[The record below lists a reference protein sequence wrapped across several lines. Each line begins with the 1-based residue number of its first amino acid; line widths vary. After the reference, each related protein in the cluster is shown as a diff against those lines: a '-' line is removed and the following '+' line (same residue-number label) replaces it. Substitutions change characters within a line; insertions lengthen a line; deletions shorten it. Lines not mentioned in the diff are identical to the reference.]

1 MRIKK
6 SSLIVKKSNNCQL
19 STALTTLTCMLA
31 GMFSTYTQAAS
42 IYGCDRSFFSNENAN
57 GCSASVGLGQKLD
70 GSVTGGSA
78 HKGSANNNR
87 VNVAHSAHISGAVR
101 GGSSTEKEA
110 NHNEVV
116 IGNNVQIGTE
126 KDNGF
131 VSGGSS
137 SESSAIFNAVRIGAN
152 TIINGFVEG
161 GSASA
166 VKTDEASRKNI
177 EIDSSSNS
185 VHIGDNSVV
194 TGNVYG
200 GSDGMLSSF
209 NEVYIGNNVRV
220 GPKLS
225 DEELVR
231 GGIVTGGSAGHQTD
245 YVPVVTNSNIVHI
258 GDDFYA
264 AQVLGGSS
272 GKESSVIPENT
283 ENENRVT
290 IGDRSRI
297 FNVVAGNGTD
307 KAIVNKNELRIGKDA
322 NINMIRGGSA
332 WNGSN
337 VSENLVT
344 IGANLT
350 ADMVIGGQAGLESEA
365 NNNTVMLGRNAIVRD
380 KLVGGVAVTRANGN
394 KVTLHKDFKIANLS
408 GGGAT
413 EEANNNIVTLL
424 GRGEVSGVLYGGVSD
439 KSAGNTLNL
448 GNIEESIEMNS
459 MSAGKVGY
467 FNTYN
472 FYLPNNTRNK
482 DIALKLL
489 GIEGDFDSVI
499 DLGNATVNSY
509 VPGDADLKAGDVVH
523 LIQVDSTREIKWTG
537 QGKVFQGVT
546 LTHDLA
552 DIGVDEQ
559 AKNLDLVFRKNN
571 IQSSTNVPANNN
583 GSVNNTGAGN
593 KNNGSNNSDTKISS
607 ANGSVNNSGTGNKN
621 NASNNTD
628 TTISS
633 ANVNPKTKS
642 LLQGRLVA
650 PALINGGSAYLLEGG
665 LDSFYQNTNIDKN
678 KANTGSNGFANVRTD
693 NREVTTGSH
702 VKLKGMTF
710 DAGYAWNKP
719 LGLGN
724 LTYGIAAEYGYTRYT
739 SHLDDGTRG
748 KGKAWYL
755 GANTFGNYLWN
766 NGLYMQG
773 SLRVGRVSGDY
784 RSNDFVHANGNQVN
798 YDSNSNYIAGHIGA
812 GKIWQLG
819 SLNSLDTYIKY
830 FDSHT
835 SSDKAKLNSGEMY
848 HFSSVRSQRGR
859 IGVQYNHQLAKTK
872 LHFGL
877 AHEREWNGHVRA
889 QYQGLSLPSP
899 TMKGGTTLGEAG
911 MNYQLG
917 SKQVNTAL
925 QAYGGRQRGAGLHF
939 GVKF

>member
-1 MRIKK
+1 M
-6 SSLIVKKSNNCQL
+6 
-19 STALTTLTCMLA
+19 
-31 GMFSTYTQAAS
+31 
-42 IYGCDRSFFSNENAN
+42 
-57 GCSASVGLGQKLD
+57 
-70 GSVTGGSA
+70 
-78 HKGSANNNR
+78 
-87 VNVAHSAHISGAVR
+87 IS
-101 GGSSTEKEA
+101 
-110 NHNEVV
+110 
-116 IGNNVQIGTE
+116 
-126 KDNGF
+126 
-131 VSGGSS
+131 
-137 SESSAIFNAVRIGAN
+137 
-152 TIINGFVEG
+152 
-161 GSASA
+161 
-166 VKTDEASRKNI
+166 TDEASRKNI

-194 TGNVYG
+194 TGSVSG

-209 NEVYIGNNVRV
+209 NEVLIGNNVRV
-220 GPKLS
+220 GPKLP

-245 YVPVVTNSNIVHI
+245 YVPVVTNSNVVRI

-264 AQVLGGSS
+264 GQVLGGSS
-272 GKESSVIPENT
+272 GKESSVIPDNT

-297 FNVVAGNGTD
+297 FNVVAGSGTE

-322 NINMIRGGSA
+322 NINRIRGGDA

-350 ADMVIGGQAGLESEA
+350 ADEVIGGQAGLESEA
-365 NNNTVMLGRNAIVRD
+365 NNNTVMLGRNATVRD

-394 KVTLHKDFKIANLS
+394 KVLLNRDFKIANLS

-424 GRGEVSGVLYGGVSD
+424 GRGEVSGKLYGGVSNN

-448 GNIEESIEMNS
+448 GNINEPIEMNS
-459 MSAGKVGY
+459 ISAGKVGY

-472 FYLPNNTRNK
+472 FYLPNNTRNQ

-489 GIEGDFDSVI
+489 GIEGDLDSVI

-509 VPGDADLKAGDVVH
+509 VPGDTALKAGDIVH
-523 LIQVDSTREIKWTG
+523 LIQVDPTREIAWKG
-537 QGKVFQGVT
+537 QGKVYQGVT

-552 DIGVDEQ
+552 DIRVDEQ
-559 AKNLDLVFRKNN
+559 SRNLDLVFQKNN
-571 IQSSTNVPANNN
+571 IKDSINVPANNN
-583 GSVNNTGAGN
+583 GSVNNT
-593 KNNGSNNSDTKISS
+593 
-607 ANGSVNNSGTGNKN
+607 GTGNKN

-628 TTISS
+628 TTMPS

-665 LDSFYQNTNIDKN
+665 LESFYQNTNVDKN
-678 KANTGSNGFANVRTD
+678 KANIGSNGFANVRAD

-766 NGLYMQG
+766 NGLYIQG

-798 YDSNSNYIAGHIGA
+798 YDSKSNYIAGHIGA

-835 SSDKAKLNSGEMY
+835 SSDKAKLNSGETY

-911 MNYQLG
+911 VNYQLG
-917 SKQVNTAL
+917 GKQLNTAL
-925 QAYGGRQRGAGLHF
+925 QVYGGRQRGAGLHL

>member
-6 SSLIVKKSNNCQL
+6 TSSIMTKNNNHQL

-31 GMFSTYTQAAS
+31 GMFPIYTQAAS
-42 IYGCDRSFFSNENAN
+42 IYGCDRSFFSNENAD
-57 GCSASVGLGQKLD
+57 GCSVSVGLGQKVD

-87 VNVAHSAHISGAVR
+87 VNVAHSAHVSGAIR
-101 GGSSTEKEA
+101 GGSSTKKET

-131 VSGGSS
+131 VLGGSS

-152 TIINGFVEG
+152 AIINGFVEG
-161 GSASA
+161 GSASG

-194 TGNVYG
+194 TGSVSG

-209 NEVYIGNNVRV
+209 NEVLIGNNVRV
-220 GPKLS
+220 GPKLP

-231 GGIVTGGSAGHQTD
+231 GGIVTGGSAGHQTN
-245 YVPVVTNSNIVHI
+245 YVPVVTNSNVVRI

-264 AQVLGGSS
+264 GQVLGGSS
-272 GKESSVIPENT
+272 GKESSVIPDNT

-297 FNVVAGNGTD
+297 FNVVAGSGTE

-322 NINMIRGGSA
+322 NINRIRGGDA

-350 ADMVIGGQAGLESEA
+350 ADEVIGGQAGLESEA
-365 NNNTVMLGRNAIVRD
+365 NNNTVMLGRNATVRD

-394 KVTLHKDFKIANLS
+394 KVLLNRDFKIANLS

-424 GRGEVSGVLYGGVSD
+424 GRGEVSGVLYGGVSSN

-448 GNIEESIEMNS
+448 GNINEPIEMNS
-459 MSAGKVGY
+459 ISAGKVGY

-472 FYLPNNTRNK
+472 FYLPNNTRNQ

-509 VPGDADLKAGDVVH
+509 VPGDTALKAGDIVH
-523 LIQVDSTREIKWTG
+523 LIQVDPTREIAWKG
-537 QGKVFQGVT
+537 QGKVYQGVT

-552 DIGVDEQ
+552 DIRVDDQ
-559 AKNLDLVFRKNN
+559 SKNLDLVFQKNN
-571 IQSSTNVPANNN
+571 IKDSINVPANNN
-583 GSVNNTGAGN
+583 GSVNNT
-593 KNNGSNNSDTKISS
+593 
-607 ANGSVNNSGTGNKN
+607 GTGNKN

-628 TTISS
+628 TTMPS

-665 LDSFYQNTNIDKN
+665 LESFYQNTNVDKN
-678 KANTGSNGFANVRTD
+678 KANIGSNGFANVRAD

-702 VKLKGMTF
+702 IKLKGMTF

-766 NGLYMQG
+766 NGLYIQG
-773 SLRVGRVSGDY
+773 SLRIGRVSGDY

-798 YDSNSNYIAGHIGA
+798 YDSKSNYIAGHIGA

-835 SSDKAKLNSGEMY
+835 SSDKAKLNSGETY

-911 MNYQLG
+911 VNYQLG
-917 SKQVNTAL
+917 GKQLNTAL
-925 QAYGGRQRGAGLHF
+925 QVYGGRQRGAGLHL

>member
-1 MRIKK
+1 MTK
-6 SSLIVKKSNNCQL
+6 NNNHQL

-31 GMFSTYTQAAS
+31 GMFPIYTQAAS
-42 IYGCDRSFFSNENAN
+42 IYGCDRSFFSNENAD
-57 GCSASVGLGQKLD
+57 GCSVSVGLGQKVD

-87 VNVAHSAHISGAVR
+87 VNVAHSAHVSGAIR
-101 GGSSTEKEA
+101 GGSSTKKET

-131 VSGGSS
+131 VLGGSS

-152 TIINGFVEG
+152 AIINGFVEG
-161 GSASA
+161 GSASG

-194 TGNVYG
+194 TGSVSG

-209 NEVYIGNNVRV
+209 NEVLIGNNVRV
-220 GPKLS
+220 GPKLP

-231 GGIVTGGSAGHQTD
+231 GGIVTGGSAGHQTN
-245 YVPVVTNSNIVHI
+245 YVPVVTNSNVVRI

-264 AQVLGGSS
+264 GQVLGGSS
-272 GKESSVIPENT
+272 GKESSVIPDNT

-297 FNVVAGNGTD
+297 FNVVAGSGTE

-322 NINMIRGGSA
+322 NINRIRGGDA

-350 ADMVIGGQAGLESEA
+350 ADEVIGGQAGLESEA
-365 NNNTVMLGRNAIVRD
+365 NNNTVMLGRNATVRD

-394 KVTLHKDFKIANLS
+394 KVLLNRDFKIANLS

-424 GRGEVSGVLYGGVSD
+424 GRGEVSGVLYGGVSSN

-448 GNIEESIEMNS
+448 GNINEPIEMNS
-459 MSAGKVGY
+459 ISAGKVGY

-472 FYLPNNTRNK
+472 FYLPNNTRNQ

-509 VPGDADLKAGDVVH
+509 VPGDTALKAGDIVH
-523 LIQVDSTREIKWTG
+523 LIQVDPTREIAWKG
-537 QGKVFQGVT
+537 QGKVYQGVT

-552 DIGVDEQ
+552 DIRVDDQ
-559 AKNLDLVFRKNN
+559 SKNLDLVFQKNN
-571 IQSSTNVPANNN
+571 IKDSINVPANNN
-583 GSVNNTGAGN
+583 GSVNNT
-593 KNNGSNNSDTKISS
+593 
-607 ANGSVNNSGTGNKN
+607 GTGNKN

-628 TTISS
+628 TTMPS

-665 LDSFYQNTNIDKN
+665 LESFYQNTNVDKN
-678 KANTGSNGFANVRTD
+678 KANIGSNGFANVRSD

-766 NGLYMQG
+766 NGLYIQG
-773 SLRVGRVSGDY
+773 SLRIGRVSGDY

-798 YDSNSNYIAGHIGA
+798 YDSKSNYIAGHIGA

-835 SSDKAKLNSGEMY
+835 SSDKAKLNSGETY

-911 MNYQLG
+911 VNYQLG
-917 SKQVNTAL
+917 GKQLNTAL
-925 QAYGGRQRGAGLHF
+925 QVYGGRQRGAGLHL

>member
-1 MRIKK
+1 MTK
-6 SSLIVKKSNNCQL
+6 NNNHQL

-31 GMFSTYTQAAS
+31 GMFPIYTQAAS
-42 IYGCDRSFFSNENAN
+42 IYGCDRSFFSNENAD
-57 GCSASVGLGQKLD
+57 GCSVSVGLGQKVD

-87 VNVAHSAHISGAVR
+87 VNVAHSAHVSGAIR
-101 GGSSTEKEA
+101 GGRSTKKET

-131 VSGGSS
+131 VLGGSS

-152 TIINGFVEG
+152 AIINGFVEG
-161 GSASA
+161 GSASG

-194 TGNVYG
+194 TGSVSG

-209 NEVYIGNNVRV
+209 NEVLIGNNVRV
-220 GPKLS
+220 GPKLP

-231 GGIVTGGSAGHQTD
+231 GGIVTGGSAGHQTN
-245 YVPVVTNSNIVHI
+245 YVPVVTNSNVVRI

-264 AQVLGGSS
+264 GQVLGGSS
-272 GKESSVIPENT
+272 GKESSVIPDNT

-297 FNVVAGNGTD
+297 FNVVAGSGTE

-322 NINMIRGGSA
+322 NINRIRGGDA

-350 ADMVIGGQAGLESEA
+350 ADEVIGGQAGLESEA
-365 NNNTVMLGRNAIVRD
+365 NNNTVMLGRNATVRD

-394 KVTLHKDFKIANLS
+394 KVLLNRDFKIANLS

-424 GRGEVSGVLYGGVSD
+424 GRGEVSGVLYGGVSSN

-448 GNIEESIEMNS
+448 GNINEPIEMNS
-459 MSAGKVGY
+459 ISAGKVGY

-472 FYLPNNTRNK
+472 FYLPNNTRNQ

-509 VPGDADLKAGDVVH
+509 VPGDTALKAGDIVH
-523 LIQVDSTREIKWTG
+523 LIQVDPTREIAWKG
-537 QGKVFQGVT
+537 QGKVYQGVT

-552 DIGVDEQ
+552 DIRVDDQ
-559 AKNLDLVFRKNN
+559 SKNLDLVFQKNN
-571 IQSSTNVPANNN
+571 IKDSINVPANNN
-583 GSVNNTGAGN
+583 GSVNNT
-593 KNNGSNNSDTKISS
+593 
-607 ANGSVNNSGTGNKN
+607 GTGNKN

-628 TTISS
+628 TTMPS

-665 LDSFYQNTNIDKN
+665 LESFYQNTNVDKN
-678 KANTGSNGFANVRTD
+678 KANIGSNGFANVRAD

-773 SLRVGRVSGDY
+773 SLRAGRVSGDY

-798 YDSNSNYIAGHIGA
+798 YDSKSNYIAGHIGA
-812 GKIWQLG
+812 GKIWQLS

-835 SSDKAKLNSGEMY
+835 SSDKAKLNSGETY

-911 MNYQLG
+911 VNYQLG
-917 SKQVNTAL
+917 GKQLNTAL
-925 QAYGGRQRGAGLHF
+925 QVYGGRQRGAGLHL

>member
-1 MRIKK
+1 MTK
-6 SSLIVKKSNNCQL
+6 NNNHQL

-31 GMFSTYTQAAS
+31 GMFPIYTQAAS
-42 IYGCDRSFFSNENAN
+42 IYGCERSFFSNENAD
-57 GCSASVGLGQKLD
+57 GCSVSVGLGQKLD
-70 GSVTGGSA
+70 GSVTGGST
-78 HKGSANNNR
+78 HKGSANKNR
-87 VNVAHSAHISGAVR
+87 VNVAHSAHVSGAVI
-101 GGSSTEKEA
+101 GGSSTKKET

-126 KDNGF
+126 KDHGF
-131 VSGGSS
+131 VEGGSS

-152 TIINGFVEG
+152 AIINGFVVG
-161 GSASA
+161 GSASG
-166 VKTDEASRKNI
+166 VKTDEAGRKNI

-194 TGNVYG
+194 TRSVSG
-200 GSDGMLSSF
+200 GSAGMLSSF

-220 GPKLS
+220 GPKLP
-225 DEELVR
+225 DDQLVL

-264 AQVLGGSS
+264 GQVLGGSS
-272 GKESSVIPENT
+272 GKESSVIPDNT

-297 FNVVAGNGTD
+297 FNVVAGNGTE

-322 NINMIRGGSA
+322 NINRIRGGYA

-350 ADMVIGGQAGLESEA
+350 ADEVIGGQAGLESEA
-365 NNNTVMLGRNAIVRD
+365 NNNTVMLGRNATVRD

-394 KVTLHKDFKIANLS
+394 KVLLNRDFKIANLS

-413 EEANNNIVTLL
+413 EEASNNIVTLL
-424 GRGEVSGVLYGGVSD
+424 GRGEVSGVLYGGVSSN

-448 GNIEESIEMNS
+448 GSIEEPIEMNS
-459 MSAGKVGY
+459 ISAGKVGY

-472 FYLPNNTRNK
+472 FYLPNNTRNQ

-509 VPGDADLKAGDVVH
+509 VPGDAALKAGDIVH
-523 LIQVDSTREIKWTG
+523 LIQVDPTREIAWKG
-537 QGKVFQGVT
+537 QGKVYQGVT

-552 DIGVDEQ
+552 DIRVDDQ
-559 AKNLDLVFRKNN
+559 SKNLDLVFQKNN
-571 IQSSTNVPANNN
+571 IKDSINVPANNN
-583 GSVNNTGAGN
+583 GSVNNT
-593 KNNGSNNSDTKISS
+593 
-607 ANGSVNNSGTGNKN
+607 GTGNKN

-628 TTISS
+628 TTMPS

-665 LDSFYQNTNIDKN
+665 LESFYQNTNVDKN
-678 KANTGSNGFANVRTD
+678 KANIGSNGFANVRAD

-773 SLRVGRVSGDY
+773 SLRIGRVSGDY

-798 YDSNSNYIAGHIGA
+798 YDSKSNYIAGHIGA

-835 SSDKAKLNSGEMY
+835 SSDKAKLNSGETY

-911 MNYQLG
+911 VNYQLG
-917 SKQVNTAL
+917 GKQLNTAL
-925 QAYGGRQRGAGLHF
+925 QVYGGRQRGAGLHL

>member
-1 MRIKK
+1 MTK
-6 SSLIVKKSNNCQL
+6 NNNHQL

-31 GMFSTYTQAAS
+31 GMFPIYTQAAS

-87 VNVAHSAHISGAVR
+87 VNVAHSAHVSGAIR
-101 GGSSTEKEA
+101 GGSSTKKET

-131 VSGGSS
+131 VLGGSS

-152 TIINGFVEG
+152 AIINGFVEG
-161 GSASA
+161 GSASG

-194 TGNVYG
+194 TGSVSG

-209 NEVYIGNNVRV
+209 NEVLIGNNVRV
-220 GPKLS
+220 GPKLP

-231 GGIVTGGSAGHQTD
+231 GGIVTGGSAGHQTN
-245 YVPVVTNSNIVHI
+245 YVPVVTNSNVVRI

-264 AQVLGGSS
+264 GQVLGGSS
-272 GKESSVIPENT
+272 GKESSVIPDNT

-297 FNVVAGNGTD
+297 FNVVAGSGTE

-322 NINMIRGGSA
+322 NINRIRGGDA

-350 ADMVIGGQAGLESEA
+350 ADEVIGGQAGLESEA
-365 NNNTVMLGRNAIVRD
+365 NNNTVMLGRNATVRD

-394 KVTLHKDFKIANLS
+394 KVLLNRDFKIANLS

-424 GRGEVSGVLYGGVSD
+424 GRGEVSGVLYGGVSSN

-448 GNIEESIEMNS
+448 GNINEPIEMNS
-459 MSAGKVGY
+459 ISAGKVGY

-472 FYLPNNTRNK
+472 FYLPNNTRNQ

-509 VPGDADLKAGDVVH
+509 VPGDTALKAGDIVH
-523 LIQVDSTREIKWTG
+523 LIQVDPTREIAWKG
-537 QGKVFQGVT
+537 QGKVYQGVT

-552 DIGVDEQ
+552 DIRVDDQ
-559 AKNLDLVFRKNN
+559 SKNLDLVFQKNN
-571 IQSSTNVPANNN
+571 IKDSINVPANNN
-583 GSVNNTGAGN
+583 GSVNNT
-593 KNNGSNNSDTKISS
+593 
-607 ANGSVNNSGTGNKN
+607 GTGNKN

-628 TTISS
+628 TTMPS

-665 LDSFYQNTNIDKN
+665 LESFYQNTNVDKN
-678 KANTGSNGFANVRTD
+678 KANIGSNGFANVRAD

-766 NGLYMQG
+766 NGLYIQG
-773 SLRVGRVSGDY
+773 SLRIGRVSGDY

-798 YDSNSNYIAGHIGA
+798 YDSKSNYIAGHIGA

-819 SLNSLDTYIKY
+819 SLNSLDAYIKY

-835 SSDKAKLNSGEMY
+835 SSDKAKLNSGETY

-911 MNYQLG
+911 VNYQLG
-917 SKQVNTAL
+917 GKQLNTAL
-925 QAYGGRQRGAGLHF
+925 QVYGGRQRGAGLHL

>member
-1 MRIKK
+1 MTK
-6 SSLIVKKSNNCQL
+6 NNNHQL

-31 GMFSTYTQAAS
+31 GMFPIYTQAAS
-42 IYGCDRSFFSNENAN
+42 IYGCDRSFFSNENAD
-57 GCSASVGLGQKLD
+57 GCSVSVGLGQKVD

-87 VNVAHSAHISGAVR
+87 VNVAHSAHVSGAIR
-101 GGSSTEKEA
+101 GGSSTKKET

-131 VSGGSS
+131 VLGGSS

-152 TIINGFVEG
+152 AIINGFVEG
-161 GSASA
+161 GSASG

-194 TGNVYG
+194 TRSVSG

-209 NEVYIGNNVRV
+209 NEVLIGNNVRV
-220 GPKLS
+220 GPKLP

-231 GGIVTGGSAGHQTD
+231 GGIVTGGSAGHQTN
-245 YVPVVTNSNIVHI
+245 YVPVVTNSNVVRI

-264 AQVLGGSS
+264 GQVLGGSS
-272 GKESSVIPENT
+272 GKESSVIPDNT

-297 FNVVAGNGTD
+297 FNVVAGSGTE

-322 NINMIRGGSA
+322 NINRIRGGDA

-350 ADMVIGGQAGLESEA
+350 ADEVIGGQAGLESEA
-365 NNNTVMLGRNAIVRD
+365 NNNTVMLGRNATVRD

-394 KVTLHKDFKIANLS
+394 KVLLNRDFKIANLS

-424 GRGEVSGVLYGGVSD
+424 GRGEVSGVLYGGVSSN

-448 GNIEESIEMNS
+448 GNINEPIEMNS
-459 MSAGKVGY
+459 ISAGKVGY

-472 FYLPNNTRNK
+472 FYLPNNTRNQ

-509 VPGDADLKAGDVVH
+509 VPGDTALKAGDIVH
-523 LIQVDSTREIKWTG
+523 LIQVDPTREIAWKG
-537 QGKVFQGVT
+537 QGKVYQGVT

-552 DIGVDEQ
+552 DIRVDDQ
-559 AKNLDLVFRKNN
+559 SKNLDLVFQKNN
-571 IQSSTNVPANNN
+571 IKDSINVPANNN
-583 GSVNNTGAGN
+583 GSVNNT
-593 KNNGSNNSDTKISS
+593 
-607 ANGSVNNSGTGNKN
+607 GTGNKN

-628 TTISS
+628 TTMPS

-665 LDSFYQNTNIDKN
+665 LESFYQNTNVDKN
-678 KANTGSNGFANVRTD
+678 KANIGSNGFANVRAD

-773 SLRVGRVSGDY
+773 SLRAGRVSGDY

-798 YDSNSNYIAGHIGA
+798 YDSKSNYIAGHIGA

-835 SSDKAKLNSGEMY
+835 SSDKAKLNSGETY

-911 MNYQLG
+911 VNYQLG
-917 SKQVNTAL
+917 GKQLNTAL
-925 QAYGGRQRGAGLHF
+925 QVYGGRQRGAGLHL

>member
-6 SSLIVKKSNNCQL
+6 TSSIMTKNNNHQL

-31 GMFSTYTQAAS
+31 GMFPIYTQAAS
-42 IYGCDRSFFSNENAN
+42 IYGCDRSFFSNENAD
-57 GCSASVGLGQKLD
+57 GCSVSVGLGQKVD

-87 VNVAHSAHISGAVR
+87 VNVAHSAHVSGAIR
-101 GGSSTEKEA
+101 GGSSTKKET

-131 VSGGSS
+131 VLGGSS

-152 TIINGFVEG
+152 AIINGFVEG
-161 GSASA
+161 GSASG

-194 TGNVYG
+194 TGSVSG

-209 NEVYIGNNVRV
+209 NEVLIGNNVRV
-220 GPKLS
+220 GPKLP

-231 GGIVTGGSAGHQTD
+231 GGIVTGGSAGHQTN
-245 YVPVVTNSNIVHI
+245 YVPVVTNSNVVRI

-264 AQVLGGSS
+264 GQVLGGSS
-272 GKESSVIPENT
+272 GKESSVIPDNT

-297 FNVVAGNGTD
+297 FNVVAGNGTE

-322 NINMIRGGSA
+322 NINRIRGGYA

-350 ADMVIGGQAGLESEA
+350 ADEVIGGQAGLESEA
-365 NNNTVMLGRNAIVRD
+365 NNNTVMLGRNATVRD

-394 KVTLHKDFKIANLS
+394 KVLLNRDFKIANLS

-424 GRGEVSGVLYGGVSD
+424 GRGEVSGVLYGGVSSN

-448 GNIEESIEMNS
+448 GNINEPIEMNS
-459 MSAGKVGY
+459 ISAGKVGY

-472 FYLPNNTRNK
+472 FYLPNNTRNQ

-509 VPGDADLKAGDVVH
+509 VPGDTALKAGDIVH
-523 LIQVDSTREIKWTG
+523 LIQVDPTREIAWKG
-537 QGKVFQGVT
+537 QGKVYQGVT

-552 DIGVDEQ
+552 DIRVDDQ
-559 AKNLDLVFRKNN
+559 SKNLDLVFQKNN
-571 IQSSTNVPANNN
+571 IKDSINVPANNN
-583 GSVNNTGAGN
+583 GSVNNT
-593 KNNGSNNSDTKISS
+593 
-607 ANGSVNNSGTGNKN
+607 GTGNKN

-628 TTISS
+628 TTMPS

-665 LDSFYQNTNIDKN
+665 LESFYQNTNVDKN
-678 KANTGSNGFANVRTD
+678 KANIGSNGFANVRAD

-766 NGLYMQG
+766 NGLYIQG
-773 SLRVGRVSGDY
+773 SLRIGRVSGDY

-798 YDSNSNYIAGHIGA
+798 YDSKSNYIAGHIGA

-835 SSDKAKLNSGEMY
+835 SSDKAKLNSGETY

-911 MNYQLG
+911 VNYQLG
-917 SKQVNTAL
+917 GKQLNTAL
-925 QAYGGRQRGAGLHF
+925 QVYGGRQRGAGLHL

>member
-1 MRIKK
+1 M
-6 SSLIVKKSNNCQL
+6 
-19 STALTTLTCMLA
+19 
-31 GMFSTYTQAAS
+31 
-42 IYGCDRSFFSNENAN
+42 
-57 GCSASVGLGQKLD
+57 
-70 GSVTGGSA
+70 
-78 HKGSANNNR
+78 
-87 VNVAHSAHISGAVR
+87 
-101 GGSSTEKEA
+101 
-110 NHNEVV
+110 
-116 IGNNVQIGTE
+116 
-126 KDNGF
+126 
-131 VSGGSS
+131 
-137 SESSAIFNAVRIGAN
+137 RIGAN
-152 TIINGFVEG
+152 AIINGFVEG
-161 GSASA
+161 GSASG

-194 TGNVYG
+194 TGSVSG

-209 NEVYIGNNVRV
+209 NEVLIGNNVRV
-220 GPKLS
+220 GPKLP

-231 GGIVTGGSAGHQTD
+231 GGIVTGGSAGHQTN
-245 YVPVVTNSNIVHI
+245 YVPVVTNSNVVRI

-264 AQVLGGSS
+264 GQVLGGSS
-272 GKESSVIPENT
+272 GKESSVIPDNT

-297 FNVVAGNGTD
+297 FNVVAGSGTE

-322 NINMIRGGSA
+322 NINRIRGGDA

-350 ADMVIGGQAGLESEA
+350 ADEVIGGQAGLESEA
-365 NNNTVMLGRNAIVRD
+365 NNNTVMLGRNATVRD

-394 KVTLHKDFKIANLS
+394 KVLLNRDFKIANLS

-424 GRGEVSGVLYGGVSD
+424 GRGEVSGVLYGGVSSN

-448 GNIEESIEMNS
+448 GNINEPIEMNS
-459 MSAGKVGY
+459 ISAGKVGY

-472 FYLPNNTRNK
+472 FYLPNNTRNQ

-509 VPGDADLKAGDVVH
+509 VPGDTALKAGDIVH
-523 LIQVDSTREIKWTG
+523 LIQVDPTREIAWKG
-537 QGKVFQGVT
+537 QGKVYQGVT

-552 DIGVDEQ
+552 DIRVDDQ
-559 AKNLDLVFRKNN
+559 SKNLDLVFQKNN
-571 IQSSTNVPANNN
+571 IKDSINVPANNN
-583 GSVNNTGAGN
+583 GSVNNT
-593 KNNGSNNSDTKISS
+593 
-607 ANGSVNNSGTGNKN
+607 GTGNKN

-628 TTISS
+628 TTMPS

-665 LDSFYQNTNIDKN
+665 LESFYQNTNVDKN
-678 KANTGSNGFANVRTD
+678 KANIGSNGFANVRAD

-766 NGLYMQG
+766 NGLYIQG
-773 SLRVGRVSGDY
+773 SLRIGRVSGDY

-798 YDSNSNYIAGHIGA
+798 YDSKSNYIAGHIGA

-819 SLNSLDTYIKY
+819 SLNSLDAYIKY

-835 SSDKAKLNSGEMY
+835 SSDKAKLNSGETY

-911 MNYQLG
+911 VNYQLG
-917 SKQVNTAL
+917 GKQLNTAL
-925 QAYGGRQRGAGLHF
+925 QVYGGRQRGAGLHL

>member
-1 MRIKK
+1 
-6 SSLIVKKSNNCQL
+6 
-19 STALTTLTCMLA
+19 MLA
-31 GMFSTYTQAAS
+31 GMFPIYTQAAS
-42 IYGCDRSFFSNENAN
+42 IYGCDRSFFSNENAD
-57 GCSASVGLGQKLD
+57 GCSVSVGLGQKVD

-87 VNVAHSAHISGAVR
+87 VNVAHSAHVSGAIR
-101 GGSSTEKEA
+101 GGSSTKKET

-131 VSGGSS
+131 VLGGSS

-152 TIINGFVEG
+152 AIINGFVEG
-161 GSASA
+161 GSASG

-194 TGNVYG
+194 TGSVSG

-209 NEVYIGNNVRV
+209 NEVLIGNNVRV
-220 GPKLS
+220 GPKLP

-231 GGIVTGGSAGHQTD
+231 GGIVTGGSAGHQTN
-245 YVPVVTNSNIVHI
+245 YVPVVTNSNVVRI

-264 AQVLGGSS
+264 GQVLGGSS
-272 GKESSVIPENT
+272 GKESSVIPDNT

-297 FNVVAGNGTD
+297 FNVVAGSGTE

-322 NINMIRGGSA
+322 NINRIRGGDA

-350 ADMVIGGQAGLESEA
+350 ADEVIGGQAGLESEA
-365 NNNTVMLGRNAIVRD
+365 NNNTVMLGRNATVRD

-394 KVTLHKDFKIANLS
+394 KVLLNRDFKIANLS

-424 GRGEVSGVLYGGVSD
+424 GRGEVSGVLYGGVSSN

-448 GNIEESIEMNS
+448 GNINEPIEMNS
-459 MSAGKVGY
+459 ISAGKVGY

-472 FYLPNNTRNK
+472 FYLPNNTRNQ

-509 VPGDADLKAGDVVH
+509 VPGDTALKAGDIVH
-523 LIQVDSTREIKWTG
+523 LIQVDPTREIAWKG
-537 QGKVFQGVT
+537 QGKVYQGVT

-552 DIGVDEQ
+552 DIRVDDQ
-559 AKNLDLVFRKNN
+559 SKNLDLVFQKNN
-571 IQSSTNVPANNN
+571 IKDSINVPANNN
-583 GSVNNTGAGN
+583 GSVNNT
-593 KNNGSNNSDTKISS
+593 
-607 ANGSVNNSGTGNKN
+607 GTGNKN

-628 TTISS
+628 TTMPS

-665 LDSFYQNTNIDKN
+665 LESFYQNTNVDKN
-678 KANTGSNGFANVRTD
+678 KANIGSNGFANVRAD

-773 SLRVGRVSGDY
+773 SLRIGRVSGDY

-798 YDSNSNYIAGHIGA
+798 YDSKSNYIAGHIGA

-835 SSDKAKLNSGEMY
+835 SSDKAKLNSGETY

-911 MNYQLG
+911 VNYQLG
-917 SKQVNTAL
+917 GKQLNTAL
-925 QAYGGRQRGAGLHF
+925 QAYGGRQRGVGLHL
-939 GVKF
+939 GIKF

>member
-1 MRIKK
+1 MTK
-6 SSLIVKKSNNCQL
+6 NNNHQL

-31 GMFSTYTQAAS
+31 GMFPIYTQAAS
-42 IYGCDRSFFSNENAN
+42 IYGCDRSFFSNENAD
-57 GCSASVGLGQKLD
+57 GCSVSVGLGQKVD

-87 VNVAHSAHISGAVR
+87 VNVAHSAHVSGAIR
-101 GGSSTEKEA
+101 GGSSTKKET

-131 VSGGSS
+131 VLGGSS

-152 TIINGFVEG
+152 AIINGFVEG
-161 GSASA
+161 GSASG

-194 TGNVYG
+194 TGSVSG

-209 NEVYIGNNVRV
+209 NEVLIGNNVRV
-220 GPKLS
+220 GPKLP

-231 GGIVTGGSAGHQTD
+231 GGIVTGGSAGHQTN
-245 YVPVVTNSNIVHI
+245 YVPVVTNSNVVRI

-264 AQVLGGSS
+264 GQVLGGSS
-272 GKESSVIPENT
+272 GKESSVIPDNT

-297 FNVVAGNGTD
+297 FNVVAGSGTE

-322 NINMIRGGSA
+322 NINRIRGGDA

-350 ADMVIGGQAGLESEA
+350 ADEVIGGQAGLESEA

-509 VPGDADLKAGDVVH
+509 VPGDTALKAGDIVH
-523 LIQVDSTREIKWTG
+523 LIQVDPTREIAWKG
-537 QGKVFQGVT
+537 QGKVYQGVT

-552 DIGVDEQ
+552 DIRVDDQ
-559 AKNLDLVFRKNN
+559 SKNLDLVFQKNN
-571 IQSSTNVPANNN
+571 IKDSINVPANNN
-583 GSVNNTGAGN
+583 GSVNNT
-593 KNNGSNNSDTKISS
+593 
-607 ANGSVNNSGTGNKN
+607 GTGNKN

-628 TTISS
+628 TTMPS

-773 SLRVGRVSGDY
+773 SLRAGRVSGDY

-835 SSDKAKLNSGEMY
+835 SSDKAKLNSGETY

-911 MNYQLG
+911 VNYQLG
-917 SKQVNTAL
+917 GKQLNTAL
-925 QAYGGRQRGAGLHF
+925 QVYGGRQRGAGLHL

>member
-1 MRIKK
+1 MPT
-6 SSLIVKKSNNCQL
+6 SQ
-19 STALTTLTCMLA
+19 
-31 GMFSTYTQAAS
+31 
-42 IYGCDRSFFSNENAN
+42 E
-57 GCSASVGLGQKLD
+57 
-70 GSVTGGSA
+70 
-78 HKGSANNNR
+78 
-87 VNVAHSAHISGAVR
+87 
-101 GGSSTEKEA
+101 
-110 NHNEVV
+110 
-116 IGNNVQIGTE
+116 
-126 KDNGF
+126 
-131 VSGGSS
+131 
-137 SESSAIFNAVRIGAN
+137 
-152 TIINGFVEG
+152 
-161 GSASA
+161 
-166 VKTDEASRKNI
+166 
-177 EIDSSSNS
+177 
-185 VHIGDNSVV
+185 
-194 TGNVYG
+194 
-200 GSDGMLSSF
+200 
-209 NEVYIGNNVRV
+209 
-220 GPKLS
+220 
-225 DEELVR
+225 
-231 GGIVTGGSAGHQTD
+231 
-245 YVPVVTNSNIVHI
+245 
-258 GDDFYA
+258 
-264 AQVLGGSS
+264 
-272 GKESSVIPENT
+272 
-283 ENENRVT
+283 
-290 IGDRSRI
+290 
-297 FNVVAGNGTD
+297 
-307 KAIVNKNELRIGKDA
+307 
-322 NINMIRGGSA
+322 
-332 WNGSN
+332 
-337 VSENLVT
+337 
-344 IGANLT
+344 
-350 ADMVIGGQAGLESEA
+350 
-365 NNNTVMLGRNAIVRD
+365 
-380 KLVGGVAVTRANGN
+380 
-394 KVTLHKDFKIANLS
+394 
-408 GGGAT
+408 GGAT

-424 GRGEVSGVLYGGVSD
+424 GRGEVSGVLYGGVSSN

-448 GNIEESIEMNS
+448 GNINEPIEMNS
-459 MSAGKVGY
+459 ISAGKVGY

-472 FYLPNNTRNK
+472 FYLPNNTRNQ

-509 VPGDADLKAGDVVH
+509 VPGDTALKAGDIVH
-523 LIQVDSTREIKWTG
+523 LIQVDPTREIAWKG
-537 QGKVFQGVT
+537 QGKVYQGVT

-552 DIGVDEQ
+552 DIRVDDQ
-559 AKNLDLVFRKNN
+559 SKNLDLVFQKNN
-571 IQSSTNVPANNN
+571 IKDSINVPAHNN
-583 GSVNNTGAGN
+583 GSVNNT
-593 KNNGSNNSDTKISS
+593 
-607 ANGSVNNSGTGNKN
+607 GTGNKN

-628 TTISS
+628 TTMPS

-665 LDSFYQNTNIDKN
+665 LESFYQNTNVDKN
-678 KANTGSNGFANVRTD
+678 KANIGSNGFANVRAD

-773 SLRVGRVSGDY
+773 SLRAGRVSGDY

-798 YDSNSNYIAGHIGA
+798 YDSKSNYIAGHIGA

-835 SSDKAKLNSGEMY
+835 SSDKAKLNSGETY

-911 MNYQLG
+911 VNYQLG
-917 SKQVNTAL
+917 GKQLNTAL
-925 QAYGGRQRGAGLHF
+925 QVYGGRQRGAGLHL

>member
-1 MRIKK
+1 MTK
-6 SSLIVKKSNNCQL
+6 NNNHQL

-31 GMFSTYTQAAS
+31 GMFPIYTQAAS
-42 IYGCDRSFFSNENAN
+42 IYGCDRSFFSNENAD
-57 GCSASVGLGQKLD
+57 GCSVSVGLGQKVD

-87 VNVAHSAHISGAVR
+87 VNVAHSAHVSGAIR
-101 GGSSTEKEA
+101 GGSSTKKET

-131 VSGGSS
+131 VLGGSS

-152 TIINGFVEG
+152 AIINGFVEG
-161 GSASA
+161 GSASG

-194 TGNVYG
+194 TGSVSG

-209 NEVYIGNNVRV
+209 NEVLIGNNVRV
-220 GPKLS
+220 GPKLP

-231 GGIVTGGSAGHQTD
+231 GGIVTGGSAGHQTN
-245 YVPVVTNSNIVHI
+245 YVPVVTNSNVVRI

-264 AQVLGGSS
+264 GQVLGGSS
-272 GKESSVIPENT
+272 GKESSVIPDNT

-297 FNVVAGNGTD
+297 FNVVAGSGTE

-322 NINMIRGGSA
+322 NINRIRGGDA

-350 ADMVIGGQAGLESEA
+350 ADEVIGGQAGLESEA
-365 NNNTVMLGRNAIVRD
+365 NNNTVMLGRNATVRD

-394 KVTLHKDFKIANLS
+394 KVLLNRDFKIANLS

-424 GRGEVSGVLYGGVSD
+424 GRGEVSGVLYGGVSSN

-448 GNIEESIEMNS
+448 GNINEPIEMNS
-459 MSAGKVGY
+459 ISAGKVGY

-472 FYLPNNTRNK
+472 FYLPNNTRNQ

-509 VPGDADLKAGDVVH
+509 VPGDTALKAGDIVH
-523 LIQVDSTREIKWTG
+523 LIQVDPTREIAWKG
-537 QGKVFQGVT
+537 QGKVYQGVT

-552 DIGVDEQ
+552 DIRVDDQ
-559 AKNLDLVFRKNN
+559 SKNLDLVFQKNN
-571 IQSSTNVPANNN
+571 IKDSINVPANNN
-583 GSVNNTGAGN
+583 GSVNNT
-593 KNNGSNNSDTKISS
+593 
-607 ANGSVNNSGTGNKN
+607 GTGNKN

-628 TTISS
+628 TTMPS

-665 LDSFYQNTNIDKN
+665 LESFYQNTNVDKN
-678 KANTGSNGFANVRTD
+678 KANIGSNGFANVRAD

-773 SLRVGRVSGDY
+773 SLRAGRVSGDY

-798 YDSNSNYIAGHIGA
+798 YDSKSNYIAGHIGA

-835 SSDKAKLNSGEMY
+835 SSDKAKLNSGETY

-911 MNYQLG
+911 VNYQLG
-917 SKQVNTAL
+917 GKQLNTAL
-925 QAYGGRQRGAGLHF
+925 QVYGGRQRGAGLHL

>member
-1 MRIKK
+1 MTK
-6 SSLIVKKSNNCQL
+6 NNNHQL

-31 GMFSTYTQAAS
+31 GMFPIYTQAAS
-42 IYGCDRSFFSNENAN
+42 IYGCDRSFFSNENAD
-57 GCSASVGLGQKLD
+57 GCSVSVGLGQKVD

-87 VNVAHSAHISGAVR
+87 VNVAHSAHVSGAIR
-101 GGSSTEKEA
+101 GGSSTKKET

-131 VSGGSS
+131 VLGGSS

-152 TIINGFVEG
+152 AIINGFVEG
-161 GSASA
+161 GSASG

-194 TGNVYG
+194 TGSVSG

-209 NEVYIGNNVRV
+209 NEVLIGNNVRV
-220 GPKLS
+220 GPKLP

-231 GGIVTGGSAGHQTD
+231 GGIVTGGSAGHQTN
-245 YVPVVTNSNIVHI
+245 YVPVVTNSNVVRI

-264 AQVLGGSS
+264 GQVLGGSS
-272 GKESSVIPENT
+272 GKESSVIPDNT

-297 FNVVAGNGTD
+297 FNVVAGSGTE

-322 NINMIRGGSA
+322 NINRIRGGDA

-350 ADMVIGGQAGLESEA
+350 ADEVIGGQAGLESEA
-365 NNNTVMLGRNAIVRD
+365 NNNTVMLGRNATVRD

-394 KVTLHKDFKIANLS
+394 KVLLNRDFKIANLS

-424 GRGEVSGVLYGGVSD
+424 GRGEVSGVLYGGVSSN

-448 GNIEESIEMNS
+448 GNINEPIEMNS
-459 MSAGKVGY
+459 ISAGKVGY

-472 FYLPNNTRNK
+472 FYLPNNTRNQ

-509 VPGDADLKAGDVVH
+509 VPGDTALKAGDIVH
-523 LIQVDSTREIKWTG
+523 LIQVDPTREIAWKG
-537 QGKVFQGVT
+537 QGKVYQGVT

-552 DIGVDEQ
+552 DIRVDDQ
-559 AKNLDLVFRKNN
+559 SKNLDLVFQKNN
-571 IQSSTNVPANNN
+571 IKDSINVPANNN
-583 GSVNNTGAGN
+583 GSVNNT
-593 KNNGSNNSDTKISS
+593 
-607 ANGSVNNSGTGNKN
+607 GTGNKN

-628 TTISS
+628 TTMPS

-665 LDSFYQNTNIDKN
+665 LESFYQNTNVDKN
-678 KANTGSNGFANVRTD
+678 KANIGSNGFANVRAD

-766 NGLYMQG
+766 NGLYIQG
-773 SLRVGRVSGDY
+773 SLRIGRVSGDY

-798 YDSNSNYIAGHIGA
+798 YDSKSNYIAGHIGV

-835 SSDKAKLNSGEMY
+835 SSDKAKLNSGETY

-911 MNYQLG
+911 VNYQLG
-917 SKQVNTAL
+917 GKQLNTAL
-925 QAYGGRQRGAGLHF
+925 QGYGGRQRGAGLHL

>member
-1 MRIKK
+1 MTK
-6 SSLIVKKSNNCQL
+6 NNNHQL

-31 GMFSTYTQAAS
+31 GMFPIYTQAAS

-87 VNVAHSAHISGAVR
+87 VNVAHSAHVSGAIR
-101 GGSSTEKEA
+101 GGSSTKKET

-131 VSGGSS
+131 VLGGSS

-152 TIINGFVEG
+152 AIINGFVEG
-161 GSASA
+161 GSASG

-194 TGNVYG
+194 TGSVSG

-209 NEVYIGNNVRV
+209 NEVLIGNNVRV
-220 GPKLS
+220 GPKLP

-231 GGIVTGGSAGHQTD
+231 GGIVTGGSAGHQTN
-245 YVPVVTNSNIVHI
+245 YVPVVTNSNVVRI

-264 AQVLGGSS
+264 GQVLGGSS
-272 GKESSVIPENT
+272 GKESSVIPDNT

-297 FNVVAGNGTD
+297 FNVVAGSGTE

-322 NINMIRGGSA
+322 NINRIRGGDA

-350 ADMVIGGQAGLESEA
+350 ADEVIGGQAGLESEA
-365 NNNTVMLGRNAIVRD
+365 NNNTVMLGRNATVRD

-394 KVTLHKDFKIANLS
+394 KVLLNRDFKIANLS

-424 GRGEVSGVLYGGVSD
+424 GRGEVSGVLYGGVSSN

-448 GNIEESIEMNS
+448 GNINEPIEMNS
-459 MSAGKVGY
+459 ISAGKVGY

-472 FYLPNNTRNK
+472 FYLPNNTRNQ

-499 DLGNATVNSY
+499 DLGNATINSY
-509 VPGDADLKAGDVVH
+509 VPGDTALKAGDIVH
-523 LIQVDSTREIKWTG
+523 LIQVDPTREIAWKG
-537 QGKVFQGVT
+537 QGKVYQGVT

-552 DIGVDEQ
+552 DIRVDDQ
-559 AKNLDLVFRKNN
+559 SKNLDLVFQKNN
-571 IQSSTNVPANNN
+571 IKDSINVPANNN
-583 GSVNNTGAGN
+583 GSVNNT
-593 KNNGSNNSDTKISS
+593 
-607 ANGSVNNSGTGNKN
+607 GTGNKN

-628 TTISS
+628 TTMPS

-665 LDSFYQNTNIDKN
+665 LESFYQNTNVDKN
-678 KANTGSNGFANVRTD
+678 KANIGSNGFANVRAD

-766 NGLYMQG
+766 NGLYIQG
-773 SLRVGRVSGDY
+773 SLRIGRVSGDY

-798 YDSNSNYIAGHIGA
+798 YDSKSNYIAGHIGA

-819 SLNSLDTYIKY
+819 SLNSLDAYIKY

-835 SSDKAKLNSGEMY
+835 SSDKAKLNSGETY

-911 MNYQLG
+911 VNYQLG
-917 SKQVNTAL
+917 GKQLNTAL
-925 QAYGGRQRGAGLHF
+925 QVYGGRQRGAGLHL

>member
-1 MRIKK
+1 MTK
-6 SSLIVKKSNNCQL
+6 NNNHQL

-31 GMFSTYTQAAS
+31 GMFPIYTQAAS
-42 IYGCDRSFFSNENAN
+42 IYGCDRSFFSNENAD
-57 GCSASVGLGQKLD
+57 GCSVSVGLGQKVD

-87 VNVAHSAHISGAVR
+87 VNVAHSAHVSGAIR
-101 GGSSTEKEA
+101 GGSSTKKET

-131 VSGGSS
+131 VLGGSS

-152 TIINGFVEG
+152 AIINGFVEG
-161 GSASA
+161 GSASG

-194 TGNVYG
+194 TGSVSG

-209 NEVYIGNNVRV
+209 NEVLIGNNVRV
-220 GPKLS
+220 GPKLP

-231 GGIVTGGSAGHQTD
+231 GGIVTGGSAGHQTN
-245 YVPVVTNSNIVHI
+245 YVPVVTNSNVVRI

-264 AQVLGGSS
+264 GQVLGGSS
-272 GKESSVIPENT
+272 GKESSVIPDNT

-297 FNVVAGNGTD
+297 FNVVAGSGTE

-322 NINMIRGGSA
+322 NINRIRGGDA

-350 ADMVIGGQAGLESEA
+350 ADEVIGGQAGLESEA
-365 NNNTVMLGRNAIVRD
+365 NNNTVMLGRNATVRD

-394 KVTLHKDFKIANLS
+394 KVLLNRDFKIANLS

-424 GRGEVSGVLYGGVSD
+424 GRGEVSGVLYGGVSSN

-448 GNIEESIEMNS
+448 GNINEPIEMNS
-459 MSAGKVGY
+459 ISAGKVGY

-472 FYLPNNTRNK
+472 FYLPNNTRNQ

-509 VPGDADLKAGDVVH
+509 VPGDTALKAGDIVH
-523 LIQVDSTREIKWTG
+523 LIQVDPTREIAWKG
-537 QGKVFQGVT
+537 QGKVYQGVT

-552 DIGVDEQ
+552 DIRVDDQ
-559 AKNLDLVFRKNN
+559 SKNLDLVFQKNN
-571 IQSSTNVPANNN
+571 IKDSINVPANNN
-583 GSVNNTGAGN
+583 GSVNNT
-593 KNNGSNNSDTKISS
+593 
-607 ANGSVNNSGTGNKN
+607 GTGNKN

-628 TTISS
+628 TTMPS

-665 LDSFYQNTNIDKN
+665 LESFYQNTNVDKN
-678 KANTGSNGFANVRTD
+678 KANIGSNGFANVRAD

-773 SLRVGRVSGDY
+773 SLRAGRVSGDY

-798 YDSNSNYIAGHIGA
+798 YDSKSNYIAGHIGA

-835 SSDKAKLNSGEMY
+835 SSDKAKLNSGETY
-848 HFSSVRSQRGR
+848 HFSSIRSQRGR

-911 MNYQLG
+911 VNYQLG
-917 SKQVNTAL
+917 GKQLNTAL
-925 QAYGGRQRGAGLHF
+925 QVYGGRQRGAGLHL

>member
-1 MRIKK
+1 MTK
-6 SSLIVKKSNNCQL
+6 NNSHQL

-31 GMFSTYTQAAS
+31 GMFPIYTQAAS

-57 GCSASVGLGQKLD
+57 GCSVSVGLGQKLD
-70 GSVTGGSA
+70 GSAIGGSA
-78 HKGSANNNR
+78 EKGSANKNR
-87 VNVAHSAHISGAVR
+87 VNIAHRAHVSGVVR
-101 GGSSTEKEA
+101 GGVSTRKEA

-131 VSGGSS
+131 VLGGSS
-137 SESSAIFNAVRIGAN
+137 RESSAIFNAVRIGAN
-152 TIINGFVEG
+152 AIINGFVEG
-161 GSASA
+161 GSASD
-166 VKTDEASRKNI
+166 VLTDEAKRKNI

-194 TGNVYG
+194 TGSVSG

-220 GPKLS
+220 GPKLP
-225 DEELVR
+225 DDQLVL

-245 YVPVVTNSNIVHI
+245 YVPVVTNSNVVHI

-272 GKESSVIPENT
+272 GKESSVIPDNT

-297 FNVVAGNGTD
+297 FNVVAGNGTE

-322 NINMIRGGSA
+322 NINLIRGGYA

-350 ADMVIGGQAGLESEA
+350 ADEVMGGQAGLESEA
-365 NNNTVMLGRNAIVRD
+365 NNNTVMLGRNATVRD

-394 KVTLHKDFKIANLS
+394 KVLLNRDFKIANLL

-424 GRGEVSGVLYGGVSD
+424 GRGEVSGKLYGGVSNN
-439 KSAGNTLNL
+439 KSVGNTLNL
-448 GNIEESIEMNS
+448 GNINEPIEMNS
-459 MSAGKVGY
+459 ISAGKVGY

-472 FYLPNNTRNK
+472 FYLPNNTRNQ

-509 VPGDADLKAGDVVH
+509 VPGDTALKAGDIVH
-523 LIQVDSTREIKWTG
+523 LIQVDPTREIAWKG
-537 QGKVFQGVT
+537 QGKVYQGVT

-552 DIGVDEQ
+552 DIRVDEQ
-559 AKNLDLVFRKNN
+559 SRNLDLVFQKNN
-571 IQSSTNVPANNN
+571 IKDSINVPVNNN
-583 GSVNNTGAGN
+583 GSVNNTG
-593 KNNGSNNSDTKISS
+593 
-607 ANGSVNNSGTGNKN
+607 TGDKN

-628 TTISS
+628 TTMPS

-665 LDSFYQNTNIDKN
+665 LESFYQNTNVDKN
-678 KANTGSNGFANVRTD
+678 KANTGSNGFANVRAD

-766 NGLYMQG
+766 NGLYIQG
-773 SLRVGRVSGDY
+773 SLRIGRVSGDY

-798 YDSNSNYIAGHIGA
+798 YDSKSNYIAGHIGA

-835 SSDKAKLNSGEMY
+835 SSDKAKLNSGETY

-911 MNYQLG
+911 VNYQLG
-917 SKQVNTAL
+917 GKQLNTAL
-925 QAYGGRQRGAGLHF
+925 QVYGGRQRGAGLHL

>member
-1 MRIKK
+1 MTK
-6 SSLIVKKSNNCQL
+6 NNNHQL

-31 GMFSTYTQAAS
+31 GMFPIYTQAAS
-42 IYGCDRSFFSNENAN
+42 IYGCDRSFFSNENAD
-57 GCSASVGLGQKLD
+57 GCSVSVGLGQKVD

-87 VNVAHSAHISGAVR
+87 VNVAHSAHVSGAIR
-101 GGSSTEKEA
+101 GGSSTKKET

-131 VSGGSS
+131 VLGGSS

-152 TIINGFVEG
+152 AIINGFVEG
-161 GSASA
+161 GSASG

-194 TGNVYG
+194 TGSVSG

-209 NEVYIGNNVRV
+209 NEVLIGNNVRV
-220 GPKLS
+220 GPKLP

-231 GGIVTGGSAGHQTD
+231 GGIVTGGSAGHQTN
-245 YVPVVTNSNIVHI
+245 YVPVVTNSNVVRI

-264 AQVLGGSS
+264 GQVLGGSS
-272 GKESSVIPENT
+272 GKESSVIPDNT

-297 FNVVAGNGTD
+297 FNVVAGSGTE

-322 NINMIRGGSA
+322 NINRIRGGDA

-350 ADMVIGGQAGLESEA
+350 ADEVIGGQAGLESEA
-365 NNNTVMLGRNAIVRD
+365 NNNTVMLGRNATVRD

-394 KVTLHKDFKIANLS
+394 KVLLNRDFKIANLS

-424 GRGEVSGVLYGGVSD
+424 GRGEVSGVLYGGVSSN

-448 GNIEESIEMNS
+448 GNINEPIEMNS
-459 MSAGKVGY
+459 ISAGKVGY

-472 FYLPNNTRNK
+472 FYLPNNTRNQ

-509 VPGDADLKAGDVVH
+509 VPGDTALKAGDIVH
-523 LIQVDSTREIKWTG
+523 LIQVDPTREIAWKG
-537 QGKVFQGVT
+537 QGKVYQGVT

-552 DIGVDEQ
+552 DIRVDDQ
-559 AKNLDLVFRKNN
+559 SKNLDLVFQKNN
-571 IQSSTNVPANNN
+571 IKDSINVPANNN
-583 GSVNNTGAGN
+583 GSVNNT
-593 KNNGSNNSDTKISS
+593 
-607 ANGSVNNSGTGNKN
+607 GTGNKN

-628 TTISS
+628 TTMPS

-665 LDSFYQNTNIDKN
+665 LESFYQNTNVDKN
-678 KANTGSNGFANVRTD
+678 KANIGSNGFANVRAD

-773 SLRVGRVSGDY
+773 SLRIGRVSGDY

-798 YDSNSNYIAGHIGA
+798 YDSKSNYIAGHIGA

-835 SSDKAKLNSGEMY
+835 SSDKAKLNSGETY

-911 MNYQLG
+911 VNYQLG
-917 SKQVNTAL
+917 GKQLNTAL
-925 QAYGGRQRGAGLHF
+925 QAYGGRQRGVGLHL
-939 GVKF
+939 GIKF

>member
-6 SSLIVKKSNNCQL
+6 TSSIMTKNNNHQL

-31 GMFSTYTQAAS
+31 GMFPIYTQAAS
-42 IYGCDRSFFSNENAN
+42 IYGCDRSFFSNENAD
-57 GCSASVGLGQKLD
+57 GCSVSVGLGQKVD

-87 VNVAHSAHISGAVR
+87 VNVAHSAHVSGAIR
-101 GGSSTEKEA
+101 GGSSTKKET

-131 VSGGSS
+131 VLGGSS

-152 TIINGFVEG
+152 AIINGFVEG
-161 GSASA
+161 GSASG

-194 TGNVYG
+194 TGSVSG

-209 NEVYIGNNVRV
+209 NEVLIGNNVRV
-220 GPKLS
+220 GPKLP

-231 GGIVTGGSAGHQTD
+231 GGIVTGGSAGHQTN
-245 YVPVVTNSNIVHI
+245 YVPVVTNSNVVRI

-264 AQVLGGSS
+264 GQVLGGSS
-272 GKESSVIPENT
+272 GKESSVIPDNT

-297 FNVVAGNGTD
+297 FNVVAGSGTE

-322 NINMIRGGSA
+322 NINRIRGGDA

-350 ADMVIGGQAGLESEA
+350 ADEVIGGQAGLESEA
-365 NNNTVMLGRNAIVRD
+365 NNNTVMLGRNATVRD

-394 KVTLHKDFKIANLS
+394 KVLLNRDFKIANLS

-424 GRGEVSGVLYGGVSD
+424 GRGEVSGVLYGGVSSN

-448 GNIEESIEMNS
+448 GNINEPIEMNS
-459 MSAGKVGY
+459 ISAGKVGY

-472 FYLPNNTRNK
+472 FYLPNNTRNQ

-489 GIEGDFDSVI
+489 GIEGNFDSVI

-509 VPGDADLKAGDVVH
+509 VPGDTALKAGDIVH
-523 LIQVDSTREIKWTG
+523 LIQVDPTREIAWKG
-537 QGKVFQGVT
+537 QGKVYQGVT

-552 DIGVDEQ
+552 DIRVDDQ
-559 AKNLDLVFRKNN
+559 SKNLDLVFQKNN
-571 IQSSTNVPANNN
+571 IKDSINVPANNN
-583 GSVNNTGAGN
+583 GSVNNT
-593 KNNGSNNSDTKISS
+593 
-607 ANGSVNNSGTGNKN
+607 GTGNKN

-628 TTISS
+628 TTMPS

-665 LDSFYQNTNIDKN
+665 LESFYQNTNVDKN
-678 KANTGSNGFANVRTD
+678 KANIGSNGFANVRAD

-766 NGLYMQG
+766 NGLYIQG
-773 SLRVGRVSGDY
+773 SLRIGRVSGDY

-798 YDSNSNYIAGHIGA
+798 YDSKSNYIAGHIGA

-835 SSDKAKLNSGEMY
+835 SSDKAKLNSGETY

-911 MNYQLG
+911 VNYQLG
-917 SKQVNTAL
+917 GKQLNTAL
-925 QAYGGRQRGAGLHF
+925 QVYGGRQRGAGLHL

>member
-1 MRIKK
+1 MFRALFVVEARLKK
-6 SSLIVKKSNNCQL
+6 KKE
-19 STALTTLTCMLA
+19 T
-31 GMFSTYTQAAS
+31 
-42 IYGCDRSFFSNENAN
+42 
-57 GCSASVGLGQKLD
+57 
-70 GSVTGGSA
+70 
-78 HKGSANNNR
+78 
-87 VNVAHSAHISGAVR
+87 
-101 GGSSTEKEA
+101 

-131 VSGGSS
+131 VLGGSS

-152 TIINGFVEG
+152 AIINGFVEG
-161 GSASA
+161 GSASG

-194 TGNVYG
+194 TGSVSG

-209 NEVYIGNNVRV
+209 NEVLIGNNVRV
-220 GPKLS
+220 GPKLP

-231 GGIVTGGSAGHQTD
+231 GGIVTGGSAGHQTN
-245 YVPVVTNSNIVHI
+245 YVPVVTNSNVVRI

-264 AQVLGGSS
+264 GQVLGGSS
-272 GKESSVIPENT
+272 GKESSVIPDNT

-297 FNVVAGNGTD
+297 FNVVAGSGTE

-322 NINMIRGGSA
+322 NINRIRGGDA

-350 ADMVIGGQAGLESEA
+350 ADEVIGGQAGLESEA
-365 NNNTVMLGRNAIVRD
+365 NNNTVMLGRNATVRD

-394 KVTLHKDFKIANLS
+394 KVLLNRDFKIANLS

-424 GRGEVSGVLYGGVSD
+424 GRGEVSGVLYGGVSSN

-448 GNIEESIEMNS
+448 GNINEPIEMNS
-459 MSAGKVGY
+459 ISAGKVGY

-472 FYLPNNTRNK
+472 FYLPNNTRNQ

-499 DLGNATVNSY
+499 DLGNATINSY
-509 VPGDADLKAGDVVH
+509 VPGDTALKAGDIVH
-523 LIQVDSTREIKWTG
+523 LIQVDPTREIAWKG
-537 QGKVFQGVT
+537 QGKVYQGVT

-552 DIGVDEQ
+552 DIRVDDQ
-559 AKNLDLVFRKNN
+559 SKNLDLVFQKNN
-571 IQSSTNVPANNN
+571 IKDSINVPANNN
-583 GSVNNTGAGN
+583 GSVNNT
-593 KNNGSNNSDTKISS
+593 
-607 ANGSVNNSGTGNKN
+607 GTGNKN

-628 TTISS
+628 TTMPS

-665 LDSFYQNTNIDKN
+665 LESFYQNTNVDKN
-678 KANTGSNGFANVRTD
+678 KANIGSNGFANVRAD

-766 NGLYMQG
+766 NGLYIQG
-773 SLRVGRVSGDY
+773 SLRIGRVSGDY

-798 YDSNSNYIAGHIGA
+798 YDSKSNYIAGHIGA

-819 SLNSLDTYIKY
+819 SLNSLDAYIKY

-835 SSDKAKLNSGEMY
+835 SSDKAKLNSGETY

-911 MNYQLG
+911 VNYQLG
-917 SKQVNTAL
+917 GKQLNTAL
-925 QAYGGRQRGAGLHF
+925 QVYGGRQRGAGLHL

>member
-1 MRIKK
+1 MTK
-6 SSLIVKKSNNCQL
+6 NNSHQL

-31 GMFSTYTQAAS
+31 GMFPIYTQAAS
-42 IYGCDRSFFSNENAN
+42 IYGCDRSFFSNENAD
-57 GCSASVGLGQKLD
+57 GCSVSVGLGQKLD
-70 GSVTGGSA
+70 GSAIGGST
-78 HKGSANNNR
+78 HKGSANKNR
-87 VNVAHSAHISGAVR
+87 VNVAHSAHVSGAVI
-101 GGSSTEKEA
+101 GGSSTEKET

-131 VSGGSS
+131 VEGGSS

-152 TIINGFVEG
+152 AIINGFVVG
-161 GSASA
+161 GSASG
-166 VKTDEASRKNI
+166 VKTDEAGRKNI

-194 TGNVYG
+194 TGSVSG
-200 GSDGMLSSF
+200 GSAGMLSSF

-220 GPKLS
+220 GPKLP
-225 DEELVR
+225 DDQLVL

-297 FNVVAGNGTD
+297 FNVVAGNGTE

-322 NINMIRGGSA
+322 NINRIRGGYA

-350 ADMVIGGQAGLESEA
+350 ADDVMGGQAGWESEA
-365 NNNTVMLGRNAIVRD
+365 NNNTVMLGRNATVRNM
-380 KLVGGVAVTRANGN
+380 LVGGVAVTRANGN
-394 KVTLHKDFKIANLS
+394 KVLLNRDFKIANLS

-424 GRGEVSGVLYGGVSD
+424 GRGEVSGKLYGGVSD
-439 KSAGNTLNL
+439 NKSVGNTLNL
-448 GNIEESIEMNS
+448 GNINEPIEMNS
-459 MSAGKVGY
+459 ISAGEVGY

-472 FYLPNNTRNK
+472 FYLPNNTRNQ
-482 DIALKLL
+482 DVALKLL
-489 GIEGDFDSVI
+489 GHEREIIGSEV
-499 DLGNATVNSY
+499 DLGNATINSY
-509 VPGDADLKAGDVVH
+509 VPGDAALKAGDIVH
-523 LIQVDSTREIKWTG
+523 LIQVATNKEIKWTG
-537 QGKVFQGVT
+537 QGKVYQGVT

-552 DIGVDEQ
+552 DIRVDDQ
-559 AKNLDLVFRKNN
+559 SKNLDLVFQKNN
-571 IQSSTNVPANNN
+571 IKDSINVPANNN

-593 KNNGSNNSDTKISS
+593 KNN
-607 ANGSVNNSGTGNKN
+607 
-621 NASNNTD
+621 ASNNTD
-628 TTISS
+628 TTMPS

-665 LDSFYQNTNIDKN
+665 LESFYQNTNVDKN
-678 KANTGSNGFANVRTD
+678 KANTGSNGFANVRAD

-766 NGLYMQG
+766 NGLYIQG
-773 SLRVGRVSGDY
+773 SLRIGRVSGDY

-798 YDSNSNYIAGHIGA
+798 YDSKSNYIAGHIGA

-835 SSDKAKLNSGEMY
+835 SSDKAKLNSGETY

-911 MNYQLG
+911 VNYQLG
-917 SKQVNTAL
+917 GKQLNTAL
-925 QAYGGRQRGAGLHF
+925 QAYGGRQRGAGLHL

>member
-1 MRIKK
+1 MTK
-6 SSLIVKKSNNCQL
+6 NNNHQL

-31 GMFSTYTQAAS
+31 GMFPIYTQAAS
-42 IYGCDRSFFSNENAN
+42 IYGCDRSFFSNENAD
-57 GCSASVGLGQKLD
+57 GCSVSVGLGQKVD

-87 VNVAHSAHISGAVR
+87 VNVAHSAHVSGAIR
-101 GGSSTEKEA
+101 GGSSTKKET

-131 VSGGSS
+131 VLGGSS

-152 TIINGFVEG
+152 AIINGFVEG
-161 GSASA
+161 GSASG

-194 TGNVYG
+194 TGSVSG

-209 NEVYIGNNVRV
+209 NEVLIGNNVRV
-220 GPKLS
+220 GPKLP

-231 GGIVTGGSAGHQTD
+231 GGIVTGGSAGHQTN
-245 YVPVVTNSNIVHI
+245 YVPVVTNSNVVRI

-264 AQVLGGSS
+264 GQVLGGSS
-272 GKESSVIPENT
+272 GKESSVIPDNT

-297 FNVVAGNGTD
+297 FNVVAGSGTE

-322 NINMIRGGSA
+322 NINRIRGGDA

-350 ADMVIGGQAGLESEA
+350 ADEVIGGQAGLESEA
-365 NNNTVMLGRNAIVRD
+365 NNNTVMLGRNATVRD

-394 KVTLHKDFKIANLS
+394 KVLLNRDFKIANLS

-424 GRGEVSGVLYGGVSD
+424 GRGEVSGVLYGGVSSN

-448 GNIEESIEMNS
+448 GNINEPIEMNS
-459 MSAGKVGY
+459 ISAGKVGY

-472 FYLPNNTRNK
+472 FYLPNNTRNQ

-509 VPGDADLKAGDVVH
+509 VPGDTALKAGDIVH
-523 LIQVDSTREIKWTG
+523 LIQVDPTREIAWKG
-537 QGKVFQGVT
+537 QGKVYQGVT

-552 DIGVDEQ
+552 DIRVDDQ
-559 AKNLDLVFRKNN
+559 SKNLDLVFQKNN
-571 IQSSTNVPANNN
+571 IKDSINVPANNN
-583 GSVNNTGAGN
+583 GSVNNT
-593 KNNGSNNSDTKISS
+593 
-607 ANGSVNNSGTGNKN
+607 GTGNKN

-628 TTISS
+628 TTMPS

-665 LDSFYQNTNIDKN
+665 LESFYQNTNVDKN
-678 KANTGSNGFANVRTD
+678 KANIGSNGFANVRAD

-766 NGLYMQG
+766 NGLYIQG
-773 SLRVGRVSGDY
+773 SLRIGRVSGDY

-798 YDSNSNYIAGHIGA
+798 YDSKSNYIAGHIGA

-835 SSDKAKLNSGEMY
+835 SSDKAKLNSGETY

-911 MNYQLG
+911 VNYQLG
-917 SKQVNTAL
+917 GKQLNTAL
-925 QAYGGRQRGAGLHF
+925 QVYGGRQRGAGLHL

>member
-1 MRIKK
+1 MTK
-6 SSLIVKKSNNCQL
+6 NNNHQL

-31 GMFSTYTQAAS
+31 GMFPIYTQAAS
-42 IYGCDRSFFSNENAN
+42 IYGCDRSFFSNENAD
-57 GCSASVGLGQKLD
+57 GCSVSVGLGQKVD

-87 VNVAHSAHISGAVR
+87 VNVAHSAHVSGAIR
-101 GGSSTEKEA
+101 GGSSTKKET

-131 VSGGSS
+131 VLGGSS

-152 TIINGFVEG
+152 AIINGFVEG
-161 GSASA
+161 GSASG

-194 TGNVYG
+194 TGSVSG

-209 NEVYIGNNVRV
+209 NEVLIGNNVRV
-220 GPKLS
+220 GPKLP

-231 GGIVTGGSAGHQTD
+231 GGIVTGGSAGHQTN
-245 YVPVVTNSNIVHI
+245 YVPVVTNSNVVRI

-264 AQVLGGSS
+264 GQVLGGSS
-272 GKESSVIPENT
+272 GKESSVIPDNT

-297 FNVVAGNGTD
+297 FNVVAGSGTE

-322 NINMIRGGSA
+322 NINRIRGGDA

-350 ADMVIGGQAGLESEA
+350 ADEVIGGQAGLESEA
-365 NNNTVMLGRNAIVRD
+365 NNNTVMLGRNATVRD

-394 KVTLHKDFKIANLS
+394 KVLLNRDFKIANLS

-424 GRGEVSGVLYGGVSD
+424 GRGEVSGVLYGGVSSN

-448 GNIEESIEMNS
+448 GNINEPIEMNS
-459 MSAGKVGY
+459 ISAGKVGY

-472 FYLPNNTRNK
+472 FYLPNNTRNQ

-509 VPGDADLKAGDVVH
+509 VPGDTALKAGDIVH
-523 LIQVDSTREIKWTG
+523 LIQVDPTREIAWKG
-537 QGKVFQGVT
+537 QGKVYQGVT

-552 DIGVDEQ
+552 DIRVDDQ
-559 AKNLDLVFRKNN
+559 SKNLDLVFQKNN
-571 IQSSTNVPANNN
+571 IKDSINVPANNN
-583 GSVNNTGAGN
+583 GSVNNT
-593 KNNGSNNSDTKISS
+593 
-607 ANGSVNNSGTGNKN
+607 GTGNKN

-628 TTISS
+628 TTMPS

-665 LDSFYQNTNIDKN
+665 LESFYQNTNVDKN
-678 KANTGSNGFANVRTD
+678 KANIGSNGFANVRAD

-766 NGLYMQG
+766 NGLYIQG
-773 SLRVGRVSGDY
+773 SLRIGRVSGDY

-798 YDSNSNYIAGHIGA
+798 YDSKSNYIAGHIGA

-819 SLNSLDTYIKY
+819 SLNSLDAYIKY

-835 SSDKAKLNSGEMY
+835 SSDKAKLNSGETY

-911 MNYQLG
+911 VNYQLG
-917 SKQVNTAL
+917 GKQLNTAL
-925 QAYGGRQRGAGLHF
+925 QVYGGRQRGAGLHL

>member
-6 SSLIVKKSNNCQL
+6 TSSIMTKNNNHQL

-31 GMFSTYTQAAS
+31 GMFPIYTQAAS
-42 IYGCDRSFFSNENAN
+42 IYGCDRSFFSNENAD
-57 GCSASVGLGQKLD
+57 GCSVSVGLGQKVD

-87 VNVAHSAHISGAVR
+87 VNVAHSAHVSGAIR
-101 GGSSTEKEA
+101 GGSSTKKET

-131 VSGGSS
+131 VLGGSS

-152 TIINGFVEG
+152 AIINGFVEG
-161 GSASA
+161 GSASG

-194 TGNVYG
+194 TGSVSG

-209 NEVYIGNNVRV
+209 NEVLIGNNVRV
-220 GPKLS
+220 GPKLP

-245 YVPVVTNSNIVHI
+245 YVPVVTNSNVVRI

-264 AQVLGGSS
+264 GQVLGGSS
-272 GKESSVIPENT
+272 GKESSVIPDNT

-297 FNVVAGNGTD
+297 FNVVAGSGTE

-322 NINMIRGGSA
+322 NINRIRGGDA

-350 ADMVIGGQAGLESEA
+350 ADEVIGGQAGLESEA
-365 NNNTVMLGRNAIVRD
+365 NNNTVMLGRNATVRD

-394 KVTLHKDFKIANLS
+394 KVLLNRDFKIANLS

-424 GRGEVSGVLYGGVSD
+424 GRGEVSGKLYGGVSNN

-448 GNIEESIEMNS
+448 GNINEPIEMNS
-459 MSAGKVGY
+459 ISAGKVGY

-472 FYLPNNTRNK
+472 FYLPNNTRNQ

-489 GIEGDFDSVI
+489 GIEGDLDSVI

-509 VPGDADLKAGDVVH
+509 VPGDTALKAGDIVH
-523 LIQVDSTREIKWTG
+523 LIQVDPTREIAWKG
-537 QGKVFQGVT
+537 QGKVYQGVT

-552 DIGVDEQ
+552 DIRVDEQ
-559 AKNLDLVFRKNN
+559 SRNLDLVFQKNN
-571 IQSSTNVPANNN
+571 IKDSINVPANNN
-583 GSVNNTGAGN
+583 GSVNNT
-593 KNNGSNNSDTKISS
+593 
-607 ANGSVNNSGTGNKN
+607 GTGNKN

-628 TTISS
+628 TTMPS

-665 LDSFYQNTNIDKN
+665 LESFYQNTNVDKN
-678 KANTGSNGFANVRTD
+678 KANIGSNGFANVRAD

-766 NGLYMQG
+766 NGLYIQG
-773 SLRVGRVSGDY
+773 SLRAGRVSGDY

-798 YDSNSNYIAGHIGA
+798 YDSKSNYIAGHIGA

-835 SSDKAKLNSGEMY
+835 SSDKAKLNSGETY

-911 MNYQLG
+911 VNYQLG
-917 SKQVNTAL
+917 GKQLNTAL
-925 QAYGGRQRGAGLHF
+925 QVYGGRQRGAGLHL

>member
-6 SSLIVKKSNNCQL
+6 TSSIMTKNNNHQL

-31 GMFSTYTQAAS
+31 GMFPIYTQAAS
-42 IYGCDRSFFSNENAN
+42 IYGCDRSFFSNENAD
-57 GCSASVGLGQKLD
+57 GCSVSVGLGQKLD
-70 GSVTGGSA
+70 GSAIGGSA
-78 HKGSANNNR
+78 EKGSANKNR
-87 VNVAHSAHISGAVR
+87 VNIAHRAHVSGVVR
-101 GGSSTEKEA
+101 GGVSTRKEA

-131 VSGGSS
+131 VLGGSS
-137 SESSAIFNAVRIGAN
+137 RESSAIFNAVRIGAN
-152 TIINGFVEG
+152 AIINGFVEG
-161 GSASA
+161 GSASD
-166 VKTDEASRKNI
+166 VLTDEAKRKNI

-194 TGNVYG
+194 TGSVSG

-220 GPKLS
+220 GPKLP

-272 GKESSVIPENT
+272 GKESSVIPDNT

-297 FNVVAGNGTD
+297 FKVAAGNGTE

-322 NINMIRGGSA
+322 NINVIFGGSA

-350 ADMVIGGQAGLESEA
+350 ADMVTGGQAGWESEA
-365 NNNTVMLGRNAIVRD
+365 NNNTVMLGRNATVRD
-380 KLVGGVAVTRANGN
+380 RLVGGVAVTRANGN
-394 KVTLHKDFKIANLS
+394 KVLLNRDFKIANLS

-424 GRGEVSGVLYGGVSD
+424 GRGEVSGKLYGGVSNN
-439 KSAGNTLNL
+439 KSVGNTLNL
-448 GNIEESIEMNS
+448 GNINEPIEMNS
-459 MSAGKVGY
+459 ISAGKVGY

-472 FYLPNNTRNK
+472 FYLPNNTRNQ

-499 DLGNATVNSY
+499 DFGNATVNSY
-509 VPGDADLKAGDVVH
+509 VPGDTALKAGDIVH
-523 LIQVDSTREIKWTG
+523 LIQVDPTREIAWKG
-537 QGKVFQGVT
+537 QGKVYQGVT

-552 DIGVDEQ
+552 DIRVDEQ
-559 AKNLDLVFRKNN
+559 SRNLDLVFQKNN
-571 IQSSTNVPANNN
+571 IKDSINVPANNN
-583 GSVNNTGAGN
+583 GSVNNTGTGD
-593 KNNGSNNSDTKISS
+593 KNN
-607 ANGSVNNSGTGNKN
+607 V
-621 NASNNTD
+621 SNNTD
-628 TTISS
+628 TTMPS

-665 LDSFYQNTNIDKN
+665 LESFYQNTNVDKN
-678 KANTGSNGFANVRTD
+678 KANTGSNGFANVRAD

-766 NGLYMQG
+766 NGLYIQG
-773 SLRVGRVSGDY
+773 SLRIGRVSGDY

-798 YDSNSNYIAGHIGA
+798 YDSKSNYIAGHIGA
-812 GKIWQLG
+812 GKLWQLG

-835 SSDKAKLNSGEMY
+835 SSDKAKLNSGETY

-911 MNYQLG
+911 VNYQLG
-917 SKQVNTAL
+917 GKQLNTAL
-925 QAYGGRQRGAGLHF
+925 QVYGGRQRGAGLHL

>member
-1 MRIKK
+1 MTK
-6 SSLIVKKSNNCQL
+6 NNNHQL

-31 GMFSTYTQAAS
+31 GMFPIYTQAAS

-87 VNVAHSAHISGAVR
+87 VNVAHSAHVSGAIR
-101 GGSSTEKEA
+101 GGSSTKKET

-131 VSGGSS
+131 VLGGSS

-152 TIINGFVEG
+152 AIINGFVEG
-161 GSASA
+161 GSASG

-194 TGNVYG
+194 TGSVSG

-209 NEVYIGNNVRV
+209 NEVLIGNNVRV
-220 GPKLS
+220 GPKLP

-231 GGIVTGGSAGHQTD
+231 GGIVTGGSAGHQTN
-245 YVPVVTNSNIVHI
+245 YVPVVTNSNVVRI

-264 AQVLGGSS
+264 GQVLGGSS
-272 GKESSVIPENT
+272 GKESSVIPDNT

-297 FNVVAGNGTD
+297 FNVVAGSGTE

-322 NINMIRGGSA
+322 NINRIRGGDA

-350 ADMVIGGQAGLESEA
+350 ADEVIGGQAGLESEA
-365 NNNTVMLGRNAIVRD
+365 NNNTVMLGRNATVRD

-394 KVTLHKDFKIANLS
+394 KVLLNRDFKIANLS

-424 GRGEVSGVLYGGVSD
+424 GRGEVSGVLYGGVSSN

-448 GNIEESIEMNS
+448 GNINEPIEMNS
-459 MSAGKVGY
+459 ISAGKVGY

-472 FYLPNNTRNK
+472 FYLPNNTRNQ

-499 DLGNATVNSY
+499 DLGNATINSY
-509 VPGDADLKAGDVVH
+509 VPGDTALKAGDIVH
-523 LIQVDSTREIKWTG
+523 LIQVDPTREIAWKG
-537 QGKVFQGVT
+537 QGKVYQGVT

-552 DIGVDEQ
+552 DIRVDDQ
-559 AKNLDLVFRKNN
+559 SKNLDLVFQKNN
-571 IQSSTNVPANNN
+571 IKDSINVPANNN
-583 GSVNNTGAGN
+583 GSVNNT
-593 KNNGSNNSDTKISS
+593 
-607 ANGSVNNSGTGNKN
+607 GTGNKN

-628 TTISS
+628 TTMPS

-665 LDSFYQNTNIDKN
+665 LESFYQNTNVDKN
-678 KANTGSNGFANVRTD
+678 KANIGSNGFANVRAD

-710 DAGYAWNKP
+710 DVGYAWNKP

-766 NGLYMQG
+766 NGLYIQG
-773 SLRVGRVSGDY
+773 SLRIGRVSGDY

-798 YDSNSNYIAGHIGA
+798 YDSKSNYIAGHIGA

-819 SLNSLDTYIKY
+819 SLNSLDAYIKY

-835 SSDKAKLNSGEMY
+835 SSDKAKLNSGETY

-911 MNYQLG
+911 VNYQLG
-917 SKQVNTAL
+917 GKQLNTAL
-925 QAYGGRQRGAGLHF
+925 QVYGGRQRGAGLHL

>member
-1 MRIKK
+1 MTK
-6 SSLIVKKSNNCQL
+6 NNNHQL

-31 GMFSTYTQAAS
+31 GMFPIYTQAAS
-42 IYGCDRSFFSNENAN
+42 IYGCDRSFFSNENAD
-57 GCSASVGLGQKLD
+57 GCSVSVGLGQKLD

-87 VNVAHSAHISGAVR
+87 VNVAHSAHVSGAIR
-101 GGSSTEKEA
+101 GGSSTKKET

-131 VSGGSS
+131 VLGGSS

-152 TIINGFVEG
+152 AIINGFVEG
-161 GSASA
+161 GSASG

-194 TGNVYG
+194 TESVSG

-209 NEVYIGNNVRV
+209 NEVLIGNNVRV
-220 GPKLS
+220 GPKLP

-245 YVPVVTNSNIVHI
+245 YVPVVTNSNVVNI

-264 AQVLGGSS
+264 GQVLGGSS
-272 GKESSVIPENT
+272 GKESSVIPDNT
-283 ENENRVT
+283 ENKNRVT

-297 FNVVAGNGTD
+297 FNVVAGNGTE

-322 NINMIRGGSA
+322 NINRIRGGYA

-350 ADMVIGGQAGLESEA
+350 ADDVIGGQAGWESEA
-365 NNNTVMLGRNAIVRD
+365 NNNTVMLGRNATVRYM
-380 KLVGGVAVTRANGN
+380 LVGGVAVTRANGN
-394 KVTLHKDFKIANLS
+394 KVLLNRDFKIANLS

-424 GRGEVSGVLYGGVSD
+424 GRGEVSGKLYGGVSD
-439 KSAGNTLNL
+439 NKSVGNTLNL
-448 GNIEESIEMNS
+448 GNINEPIEMNS
-459 MSAGKVGY
+459 ISAGKVGY

-472 FYLPNNTRNK
+472 FYLPNNTRNQ

-489 GIEGDFDSVI
+489 GIEGDLDSVI

-509 VPGDADLKAGDVVH
+509 VPGDTALKAGDIVH
-523 LIQVDSTREIKWTG
+523 LIQVDPTREIAWKG
-537 QGKVFQGVT
+537 QGKVYQGVT

-552 DIGVDEQ
+552 DIRVDEQ
-559 AKNLDLVFRKNN
+559 SRNLDLVFQKNN
-571 IQSSTNVPANNN
+571 IKDSINVPANNN
-583 GSVNNTGAGN
+583 GSVNNTG
-593 KNNGSNNSDTKISS
+593 
-607 ANGSVNNSGTGNKN
+607 TGDKN

-628 TTISS
+628 TTMPS

-665 LDSFYQNTNIDKN
+665 LESFYQNTNVDKN
-678 KANTGSNGFANVRTD
+678 KANTGSNGFANVRAD

-766 NGLYMQG
+766 NGLYIQG
-773 SLRVGRVSGDY
+773 SLRIGRVSGDY

-798 YDSNSNYIAGHIGA
+798 YDSKSNYIAGHIGA

-835 SSDKAKLNSGEMY
+835 SSDKAKLNSGETY

-911 MNYQLG
+911 VNYQLG
-917 SKQVNTAL
+917 GKQLNTAL
-925 QAYGGRQRGAGLHF
+925 QVYGGRQRGAGLHL

>member
-6 SSLIVKKSNNCQL
+6 TSSIMTKNNNHQL

-31 GMFSTYTQAAS
+31 GMFPIYTQAAS
-42 IYGCDRSFFSNENAN
+42 IYGCDRSFFSNENAD
-57 GCSASVGLGQKLD
+57 GCSVSVGLGQKVD

-87 VNVAHSAHISGAVR
+87 VNVAHSAHVSGAIR
-101 GGSSTEKEA
+101 GGSSTKKET

-131 VSGGSS
+131 VLGGSS

-152 TIINGFVEG
+152 AIINGFVEG
-161 GSASA
+161 GSASG

-194 TGNVYG
+194 TGSVSG

-209 NEVYIGNNVRV
+209 NEVLIGNNVRV
-220 GPKLS
+220 GPKLP

-231 GGIVTGGSAGHQTD
+231 GGIVTGGSAGHQTN
-245 YVPVVTNSNIVHI
+245 YVPVVTNSNVVRI

-264 AQVLGGSS
+264 GQVLGGSS
-272 GKESSVIPENT
+272 GKESSVIPDNT

-297 FNVVAGNGTD
+297 FNVVAGSGTE

-322 NINMIRGGSA
+322 NINRIRGGDA

-350 ADMVIGGQAGLESEA
+350 ADEVIGGQAGLESEA
-365 NNNTVMLGRNAIVRD
+365 NNNTVMLGRNATVRD

-394 KVTLHKDFKIANLS
+394 KVLLNRDFKIANLS

-424 GRGEVSGVLYGGVSD
+424 GRGEVSGVLYGGVSSN

-448 GNIEESIEMNS
+448 GNINEPIEMNS
-459 MSAGKVGY
+459 ISAGKVGY

-472 FYLPNNTRNK
+472 FYLPNNTRNQ

-509 VPGDADLKAGDVVH
+509 VPGDTALKAGDIVH
-523 LIQVDSTREIKWTG
+523 LIQVDPTREIAWKG
-537 QGKVFQGVT
+537 QGKVYQGVT

-552 DIGVDEQ
+552 DIRVDDQ
-559 AKNLDLVFRKNN
+559 SKNLDLVFQKNN
-571 IQSSTNVPANNN
+571 IKDSINVPANNN
-583 GSVNNTGAGN
+583 GSVNNT
-593 KNNGSNNSDTKISS
+593 
-607 ANGSVNNSGTGNKN
+607 GTGNKN

-628 TTISS
+628 TTMPS

-665 LDSFYQNTNIDKN
+665 LESFYQNTNVDKN
-678 KANTGSNGFANVRTD
+678 KANIGSNGFANVRAD

-766 NGLYMQG
+766 NGLYIQG
-773 SLRVGRVSGDY
+773 SLRIGRVSGDY

-798 YDSNSNYIAGHIGA
+798 YDSKSNYIAGHIGV

-835 SSDKAKLNSGEMY
+835 SSDKAKLNSGETY

-911 MNYQLG
+911 VNYQLG
-917 SKQVNTAL
+917 GKQLNTAL
-925 QAYGGRQRGAGLHF
+925 QVYGGRQRGAGLHL

>member
-6 SSLIVKKSNNCQL
+6 TSSIMTKNNNHQL

-31 GMFSTYTQAAS
+31 GMFPIYTQAAS

-87 VNVAHSAHISGAVR
+87 VNVAHSAHVSGAIR
-101 GGSSTEKEA
+101 GGSSTKKET

-131 VSGGSS
+131 VLGGSS

-152 TIINGFVEG
+152 AIINGFVEG
-161 GSASA
+161 GSASG

-194 TGNVYG
+194 TGSVSG

-209 NEVYIGNNVRV
+209 NEVLIGNNVRV
-220 GPKLS
+220 GPKLP

-231 GGIVTGGSAGHQTD
+231 GGIVTGGSAGHQTN
-245 YVPVVTNSNIVHI
+245 YVPVVTNSNVVRI

-264 AQVLGGSS
+264 GQVLGGSS
-272 GKESSVIPENT
+272 GKESSVIPDNT

-297 FNVVAGNGTD
+297 FNVVAGSGTE

-322 NINMIRGGSA
+322 NINRIRGGDA

-350 ADMVIGGQAGLESEA
+350 ADEVIGGQAGLESEA
-365 NNNTVMLGRNAIVRD
+365 NNNTVMLGRNATVRD

-394 KVTLHKDFKIANLS
+394 KVLLNRDFKIANLS

-424 GRGEVSGVLYGGVSD
+424 GRGEVSGVLYGGVSSN

-448 GNIEESIEMNS
+448 GNINEPIEMNS
-459 MSAGKVGY
+459 ISAGKVGY

-472 FYLPNNTRNK
+472 FYLPNNTRNQ

-499 DLGNATVNSY
+499 DLGNATINSY
-509 VPGDADLKAGDVVH
+509 VPGDTALKAGDIVH
-523 LIQVDSTREIKWTG
+523 LIQVDPTREIAWKG
-537 QGKVFQGVT
+537 QGKVYQGVT

-552 DIGVDEQ
+552 DIRVDDQ
-559 AKNLDLVFRKNN
+559 SKNLDLVFQKNN
-571 IQSSTNVPANNN
+571 IKDSINVPANNN
-583 GSVNNTGAGN
+583 GSVNNT
-593 KNNGSNNSDTKISS
+593 
-607 ANGSVNNSGTGNKN
+607 GTGNKN

-628 TTISS
+628 TTMPS

-665 LDSFYQNTNIDKN
+665 LESFYQNTNVDKN
-678 KANTGSNGFANVRTD
+678 KANIGSNGFANVRAD

-766 NGLYMQG
+766 NGLYIQG
-773 SLRVGRVSGDY
+773 SLRIGRVSGDY

-798 YDSNSNYIAGHIGA
+798 YDSKSNYIAGHIGA

-819 SLNSLDTYIKY
+819 SLNSLDAYIKY

-835 SSDKAKLNSGEMY
+835 SSDKAKLNSGETY

-911 MNYQLG
+911 VNYQLG
-917 SKQVNTAL
+917 GKQLNTAL
-925 QAYGGRQRGAGLHF
+925 QVYGGRQRGAGLHL

>member
-6 SSLIVKKSNNCQL
+6 TSSIMTKNNNHQL

-31 GMFSTYTQAAS
+31 GMFPIYTQAAS
-42 IYGCDRSFFSNENAN
+42 IYGCDRSFFSNENAD
-57 GCSASVGLGQKLD
+57 GCSVSVGLGQKLD
-70 GSVTGGSA
+70 GSAIGGST
-78 HKGSANNNR
+78 HKGSANKNR
-87 VNVAHSAHISGAVR
+87 VNVAHSAHVSGAVI
-101 GGSSTEKEA
+101 GGSSTEKET

-131 VSGGSS
+131 VEGGSS

-152 TIINGFVEG
+152 AIINGFVVG
-161 GSASA
+161 GSASG
-166 VKTDEASRKNI
+166 VKTDEAGRKNI

-194 TGNVYG
+194 TGSVSG
-200 GSDGMLSSF
+200 GSAGMLSSF

-220 GPKLS
+220 GPKLP
-225 DEELVR
+225 DDQLVL

-297 FNVVAGNGTD
+297 FNVVAGNGTE

-322 NINMIRGGSA
+322 NINRIRGGYA

-350 ADMVIGGQAGLESEA
+350 ADDVIGGQAGWESEA
-365 NNNTVMLGRNAIVRD
+365 NNNTVMLGRNATVRD
-380 KLVGGVAVTRANGN
+380 MLVGGVAVTRANGN
-394 KVTLHKDFKIANLS
+394 KVLLNRDFKIANLS

-424 GRGEVSGVLYGGVSD
+424 GRGEVSGKLYGGVSNN
-439 KSAGNTLNL
+439 KSVGNTLNL
-448 GNIEESIEMNS
+448 GNINEPIEMNS
-459 MSAGKVGY
+459 ISAGEVGY

-472 FYLPNNTRNK
+472 FYLPNNTRNQ

-489 GIEGDFDSVI
+489 GHEREIIGSEV
-499 DLGNATVNSY
+499 DLGNATINSY
-509 VPGDADLKAGDVVH
+509 VPGDAALKAGDIVH
-523 LIQVDSTREIKWTG
+523 LIQVATNKEIKWTG
-537 QGKVFQGVT
+537 QGKVYQGVT

-552 DIGVDEQ
+552 DIRVDDQ
-559 AKNLDLVFRKNN
+559 SKNLDLVFQRNN
-571 IQSSTNVPANNN
+571 IKDSINVPANN
-583 GSVNNTGAGN
+583 
-593 KNNGSNNSDTKISS
+593 
-607 ANGSVNNSGTGNKN
+607 NGSVNNSGTGNKN

-628 TTISS
+628 TTVPS

-650 PALINGGSAYLLEGG
+650 PALINGGSAYLVEGG
-665 LDSFYQNTNIDKN
+665 LESFYQNTNVDKN
-678 KANTGSNGFANVRTD
+678 KANTGSNGFANVRAD

-766 NGLYMQG
+766 NGLYIQG

-798 YDSNSNYIAGHIGA
+798 YDSKSNYIAGHIGA

-835 SSDKAKLNSGEMY
+835 SSDKAKLNSGETY

-911 MNYQLG
+911 VNYQLG
-917 SKQVNTAL
+917 GKQLNTAL
-925 QAYGGRQRGAGLHF
+925 QAYGGRQRGAGLHL
-939 GVKF
+939 GIKF

>member
-1 MRIKK
+1 MTK
-6 SSLIVKKSNNCQL
+6 NNNHQL

-31 GMFSTYTQAAS
+31 GMFPIYTQAAS
-42 IYGCDRSFFSNENAN
+42 IYGCDRSFFSNENAD
-57 GCSASVGLGQKLD
+57 GCSVSVGLGQKVD
-70 GSVTGGSA
+70 SSVTGGSA

-87 VNVAHSAHISGAVR
+87 VNVAHSAHVSGAIR
-101 GGSSTEKEA
+101 GGSSTKKET

-131 VSGGSS
+131 VLGGSS

-152 TIINGFVEG
+152 AIINGFVEG
-161 GSASA
+161 GSASG

-194 TGNVYG
+194 TGSVSG

-209 NEVYIGNNVRV
+209 NEVLIGNNVRV
-220 GPKLS
+220 GPKLP

-231 GGIVTGGSAGHQTD
+231 GGIVTGGSAGHQTN
-245 YVPVVTNSNIVHI
+245 YVPVVTNSNVVRI

-264 AQVLGGSS
+264 GQVLGGSS
-272 GKESSVIPENT
+272 GKESSVIPDNT

-297 FNVVAGNGTD
+297 FNVVAGSGTE

-322 NINMIRGGSA
+322 NINRIRGGDA

-350 ADMVIGGQAGLESEA
+350 ADEVIGGQAGLESEA
-365 NNNTVMLGRNAIVRD
+365 NNNTVMLGRNATVRD

-394 KVTLHKDFKIANLS
+394 KVLLNRDFKIANLS

-424 GRGEVSGVLYGGVSD
+424 GRGEVSGVLYGGVSSN

-448 GNIEESIEMNS
+448 GNINEPIEMNS
-459 MSAGKVGY
+459 ISAGKVGY

-489 GIEGDFDSVI
+489 GLERDIDSVV

-509 VPGDADLKAGDVVH
+509 VPGDANLKAGDVVH

-537 QGKVFQGVT
+537 QGKVYQGVT

-552 DIGVDEQ
+552 DIRVDDQ
-559 AKNLDLVFRKNN
+559 SKNLDLVFQKNN
-571 IQSSTNVPANNN
+571 IKDSINVPANNN
-583 GSVNNTGAGN
+583 GSVNNT
-593 KNNGSNNSDTKISS
+593 
-607 ANGSVNNSGTGNKN
+607 GTGNKN

-628 TTISS
+628 TTMPS

-665 LDSFYQNTNIDKN
+665 LESFYQNTNVDKN
-678 KANTGSNGFANVRTD
+678 KANIGSNGFANVRAD

-766 NGLYMQG
+766 NGLYIQG
-773 SLRVGRVSGDY
+773 SLRIGRVSGDY

-798 YDSNSNYIAGHIGA
+798 YDSKSNYIAGHIGA

-835 SSDKAKLNSGEMY
+835 SSDKAKLNSGETY

-911 MNYQLG
+911 VNYQLG
-917 SKQVNTAL
+917 GKQLNMAL
-925 QAYGGRQRGAGLHF
+925 RVYGGRQRGAGLHL

>member
-6 SSLIVKKSNNCQL
+6 TSSIMTKNNNHQL

-31 GMFSTYTQAAS
+31 GMFPIYTQAAS
-42 IYGCDRSFFSNENAN
+42 IYGCDRSFFSNENAD
-57 GCSASVGLGQKLD
+57 GCSVSVGLGQKVD

-87 VNVAHSAHISGAVR
+87 VNVAHSAHVSGAIR
-101 GGSSTEKEA
+101 GGRSTKKET

-131 VSGGSS
+131 VLGGSS

-152 TIINGFVEG
+152 AIINGFVEG
-161 GSASA
+161 GSASG

-194 TGNVYG
+194 TGSVSG

-209 NEVYIGNNVRV
+209 NEVLIGNNVRV
-220 GPKLS
+220 GPKLP

-231 GGIVTGGSAGHQTD
+231 GGIVTGGSAGHQTN
-245 YVPVVTNSNIVHI
+245 YVPVVTNSNVVRI

-264 AQVLGGSS
+264 GQVLGGSS
-272 GKESSVIPENT
+272 GKESSVIPDNT

-297 FNVVAGNGTD
+297 FNVVAGSGTE

-322 NINMIRGGSA
+322 NINRIRGGDA

-350 ADMVIGGQAGLESEA
+350 ADEVIGGQAGLESEA
-365 NNNTVMLGRNAIVRD
+365 NNNTVMLGRNATVRD

-394 KVTLHKDFKIANLS
+394 KVLLNRDFKIANLS

-424 GRGEVSGVLYGGVSD
+424 GRGEVSGVLYGGVSSN

-448 GNIEESIEMNS
+448 GNINEPIEMNS
-459 MSAGKVGY
+459 ISAGKVGY

-472 FYLPNNTRNK
+472 FYLPNNTRNQ

-509 VPGDADLKAGDVVH
+509 VPGDTALKAGDIVH
-523 LIQVDSTREIKWTG
+523 LIQVDPTREIAWKG
-537 QGKVFQGVT
+537 QGKVYQGVT

-552 DIGVDEQ
+552 DIRVDDQ
-559 AKNLDLVFRKNN
+559 SKNLDLVFQKNN
-571 IQSSTNVPANNN
+571 IKDSINVPANNN
-583 GSVNNTGAGN
+583 GSVNNT
-593 KNNGSNNSDTKISS
+593 
-607 ANGSVNNSGTGNKN
+607 GTGNKN

-628 TTISS
+628 TTMPS

-665 LDSFYQNTNIDKN
+665 LESFYQNTNVDKN
-678 KANTGSNGFANVRTD
+678 KANIGSNGFANVRAD

-773 SLRVGRVSGDY
+773 SLRAGRVSGDY

-798 YDSNSNYIAGHIGA
+798 YDSKSNYIAGHIGA

-835 SSDKAKLNSGEMY
+835 SSDKAKLNSGETY

-911 MNYQLG
+911 VNYQLG
-917 SKQVNTAL
+917 GKQLNTAL
-925 QAYGGRQRGAGLHF
+925 QVYGGRQRGAGLHL

>member
-1 MRIKK
+1 MTK
-6 SSLIVKKSNNCQL
+6 NNNHQL

-31 GMFSTYTQAAS
+31 GMFPIYTQAAS
-42 IYGCDRSFFSNENAN
+42 IYGCERSFFSNENAD
-57 GCSASVGLGQKLD
+57 GCSVSVGLGQKLD
-70 GSVTGGSA
+70 GSAIGGST
-78 HKGSANNNR
+78 HKGSANKNR
-87 VNVAHSAHISGAVR
+87 VNVAHSAHVSGAVI
-101 GGSSTEKEA
+101 GGSSTKKET

-126 KDNGF
+126 KDHGF
-131 VSGGSS
+131 VEGGSS

-152 TIINGFVEG
+152 AIINGFVVG
-161 GSASA
+161 GSASG

-194 TGNVYG
+194 TGSVSG
-200 GSDGMLSSF
+200 GSAGMLSSF

-220 GPKLS
+220 GPKLP
-225 DEELVR
+225 DDQLVL

-264 AQVLGGSS
+264 GQVLGGSS
-272 GKESSVIPENT
+272 GKESSVIPDNT

-297 FNVVAGNGTD
+297 FNVVAGNGTE

-322 NINMIRGGSA
+322 NINRIRGGYA

-350 ADMVIGGQAGLESEA
+350 ADEVIGGQAGLESEA
-365 NNNTVMLGRNAIVRD
+365 NNNTVMLGRNATVRD

-394 KVTLHKDFKIANLS
+394 KVLLNRDFKIANLS

-413 EEANNNIVTLL
+413 EEASNNIVTLL
-424 GRGEVSGVLYGGVSD
+424 GRGEVSGVLYGGVSSN

-448 GNIEESIEMNS
+448 GSIEEPIEMNS
-459 MSAGKVGY
+459 ISAGKVGY

-472 FYLPNNTRNK
+472 FYLPNNTRNQ

-509 VPGDADLKAGDVVH
+509 VPGDTALKAGDIVH
-523 LIQVDSTREIKWTG
+523 LIQVDPTREIAWKG
-537 QGKVFQGVT
+537 QGKVYQGVT

-552 DIGVDEQ
+552 DIRVDEQ
-559 AKNLDLVFRKNN
+559 SRNLDLVFQKNN
-571 IQSSTNVPANNN
+571 IKDSINVPANNN
-583 GSVNNTGAGN
+583 GSVNNT
-593 KNNGSNNSDTKISS
+593 
-607 ANGSVNNSGTGNKN
+607 GTGNKN

-628 TTISS
+628 TTMPS

-665 LDSFYQNTNIDKN
+665 LESFYQNTNVDKN
-678 KANTGSNGFANVRTD
+678 KANTGSNGFANVRAD

-773 SLRVGRVSGDY
+773 SLRIGRVSGDY

-798 YDSNSNYIAGHIGA
+798 YDSKSNYIAGHIGA

-835 SSDKAKLNSGEMY
+835 SSDKAKLNSGETY

-911 MNYQLG
+911 VNYQLG
-917 SKQVNTAL
+917 GKQLNTAL
-925 QAYGGRQRGAGLHF
+925 QVYGGRQRGAGLHL

>member
-6 SSLIVKKSNNCQL
+6 TSSIMTKNNSHQL

-31 GMFSTYTQAAS
+31 GMFPIYTQAAS
-42 IYGCDRSFFSNENAN
+42 IYGCSRSFFSNENAN

-70 GSVTGGSA
+70 GSAIGGSA
-78 HKGSANNNR
+78 EKGSANKNR
-87 VNVAHSAHISGAVR
+87 VNIAHRAHVSGVVR
-101 GGSSTEKEA
+101 GGVSTRKEA

-131 VSGGSS
+131 VLGGSS
-137 SESSAIFNAVRIGAN
+137 RESSAIFNAVRIGAN
-152 TIINGFVEG
+152 AIINGFVEG
-161 GSASA
+161 GSASD
-166 VKTDEASRKNI
+166 VVTDEAKRKNI

-194 TGNVYG
+194 TESVTG
-200 GSDGMLSSF
+200 GSDGILSSF

-220 GPKLS
+220 GPQLP

-231 GGIVTGGSAGHQTD
+231 GGIVTGGEAGNQVNHARI
-245 YVPVVTNSNIVHI
+245 VNNSNIVHI

-272 GKESSVIPENT
+272 AKGHSVIPDNT

-307 KAIVNKNELRIGKDA
+307 KATVNKNELRIGKDA
-322 NINMIRGGSA
+322 NINVIRGGLG
-332 WNGSN
+332 WIDSN

-350 ADMVIGGQAGLESEA
+350 ADMVVGGEGTYNSNAD
-365 NNNTVMLGRNAIVRD
+365 NNTVMIGRNATVRGQ
-380 KLVGGVAVTRANGN
+380 LGGGVAENRANGN
-394 KVTLHKDFKIANLS
+394 KVTLHTGFKIADLA
-408 GGGAT
+408 GGGAK

-424 GRGEVSGVLYGGVSD
+424 GRGEVSGVLYGGRAS

-448 GNIEESIEMNS
+448 GNIKEPIEMNS
-459 MSAGKVGY
+459 ISAGKVGY

-472 FYLPNNTRNK
+472 FYLPNNTRNQ

-509 VPGDADLKAGDVVH
+509 VPGDAALKAGDIVH
-523 LIQVDSTREIKWTG
+523 LIKVDSNKEIKWTG
-537 QGKVFQGVT
+537 QGKVYQGIT

-552 DIGVDEQ
+552 DIRVDDQ
-559 AKNLDLVFRKNN
+559 SKNLDLVFQRNN
-571 IQSSTNVPANNN
+571 IKDSINVPANN
-583 GSVNNTGAGN
+583 
-593 KNNGSNNSDTKISS
+593 
-607 ANGSVNNSGTGNKN
+607 NGSVNNSGTGNKN

-628 TTISS
+628 TTIPSV
-633 ANVNPKTKS
+633 NVNPKTKS

-665 LDSFYQNTNIDKN
+665 LESFYQNTNVDKN
-678 KANTGSNGFANVRTD
+678 KANTGSNGFANVRAD

-766 NGLYMQG
+766 NGLYIQG
-773 SLRVGRVSGDY
+773 SLRAGRVSGDY

-798 YDSNSNYIAGHIGA
+798 YDSKSNYIAGHIGA

-835 SSDKAKLNSGEMY
+835 SSDKAKLNSGETY

-911 MNYQLG
+911 VNYQLG
-917 SKQVNTAL
+917 GKQLNTAL
-925 QAYGGRQRGAGLHF
+925 QAYGGRQRGAGLHL
-939 GVKF
+939 GIKF

>member
-6 SSLIVKKSNNCQL
+6 TSSIMTKNNNHQL

-31 GMFSTYTQAAS
+31 GMFPIYTQAAS
-42 IYGCDRSFFSNENAN
+42 IYGCDRSFFSNENAD
-57 GCSASVGLGQKLD
+57 GCSVSVGLGQKLD
-70 GSVTGGSA
+70 GSAIGGSA
-78 HKGSANNNR
+78 EKGSANKNR
-87 VNVAHSAHISGAVR
+87 VNIAHRAHVSGVVR
-101 GGSSTEKEA
+101 GGVSTRKEA

-131 VSGGSS
+131 VLGGSS
-137 SESSAIFNAVRIGAN
+137 RESSAIFNAVRIGAN
-152 TIINGFVEG
+152 AIINGFVEG
-161 GSASA
+161 GSASG
-166 VKTDEASRKNI
+166 VKTDEAGRKNI

-194 TGNVYG
+194 TGSVSG

-231 GGIVTGGSAGHQTD
+231 GGIVTGGSAGHQTN
-245 YVPVVTNSNIVHI
+245 YVPVVTNSNVVNI

-264 AQVLGGSS
+264 GQVLGGSS

-297 FNVVAGNGTD
+297 FKVAAGDGTD
-307 KAIVNKNELRIGKDA
+307 KATVNKNELRIGKDA
-322 NINMIRGGSA
+322 NINVIFGGSA

-350 ADMVIGGQAGLESEA
+350 ADMVTGGQAGWESEA
-365 NNNTVMLGRNAIVRD
+365 NNNTVMLGRNATVRD

-394 KVTLHKDFKIANLS
+394 KVLLNRDFKIANLS

-424 GRGEVSGVLYGGVSD
+424 GRGEVSGVLYGGVSSN

-448 GNIEESIEMNS
+448 GNINEPIEMNS
-459 MSAGKVGY
+459 ISAGKVGY

-472 FYLPNNTRNK
+472 FYLPNNTRNQ

-489 GIEGDFDSVI
+489 GIEGDLDSVI

-509 VPGDADLKAGDVVH
+509 VPGDTALKAGDIVH
-523 LIQVDSTREIKWTG
+523 LIQVDPTREIAWKG
-537 QGKVFQGVT
+537 QGKVYQGVT

-552 DIGVDEQ
+552 DIRVDEQ
-559 AKNLDLVFRKNN
+559 SRNLDLVFQKNN
-571 IQSSTNVPANNN
+571 IKDSINVPANNN
-583 GSVNNTGAGN
+583 GSVNNTG
-593 KNNGSNNSDTKISS
+593 
-607 ANGSVNNSGTGNKN
+607 TGDKN

-628 TTISS
+628 TTMPS

-665 LDSFYQNTNIDKN
+665 LESFYQNTNVDKN
-678 KANTGSNGFANVRTD
+678 KANIGSNGFANVRAD

-773 SLRVGRVSGDY
+773 SLRIGRVSGDY

-798 YDSNSNYIAGHIGA
+798 YDSKSNYIAGHIGA

-835 SSDKAKLNSGEMY
+835 SSDKAKLNSGETY

-911 MNYQLG
+911 VNYQLG
-917 SKQVNTAL
+917 GKQLNTAL
-925 QAYGGRQRGAGLHF
+925 QVYGGRQRGAGLHL